1 MTSPRFLV
9 GIDLGTT
16 NTVVAFCEITD
27 NLEQSNVTLFDI
39 DQLIGPG
46 EVVRKPLLPSFRYH
60 PADGQI
66 SPSDLILP
74 WESVR
79 TEGDIDNVIVGEWAR
94 ELGAKVE
101 GRQVSSA
108 KSWLSHQAVDRRS
121 EILPWAGAADVEK
134 VSPVTASA
142 SYLNHIRQSWN
153 YRHPSNKLE
162 DQDVVVTVP
171 ASFDET
177 ARKLTLEAAEQAG
190 LGKIVLLE
198 EPQAV
203 CYDWYARHQHTASE
217 ELKTLPLILVCD
229 VGGGTTDLSLIEAK
243 FDSDEL
249 ALDRIGVGEHLM
261 LGGDNLDLAL
271 AHLAEQRFS
280 QSKKLNAANLT
291 KLIQQ
296 TRKAKENLLSANAPD
311 EVKITMLGSGSKL
324 LGGTKSVQLSKQEV
338 HQIALDGFFPLSGFE
353 EVPDK
358 RRSAVVEFG
367 LPYVADPAVSKHI
380 AEFLTQHQQVSYAA
394 LNRANKL
401 NLESNQ
407 DLESNQNLES
417 NQYLENGE
425 GTEKPAIPVGLL
437 LNGGVFNSEL
447 VTERITQLL
456 ENWKGT
462 PITVLDNPHPD
473 WSVALGAVAFGK
485 ARRGAQLKIGGGA
498 ARSYFLHLPEKNK
511 MGKALCLLAKG
522 TEEGHEIRL
531 SGRRF
536 SLTLGEPVK
545 FNLLTSTHDSF
556 GNTNSGSNASIQ
568 NGMMVDVDPDIFA
581 PLPPYISTLESE
593 GATLQANQ
601 KERVEVQLACQL
613 TEVGTLKMECVSTED
628 DSTENDSKRW
638 KLEFEVRNQQAD
650 DQENSSFHPNLE
662 ECKTLISRIYS
673 GNKKSAEGKEIKTL
687 PKDLERKLGKREEWD
702 FATLRQLFDAFSQGR
717 KRRRRSEQHEK
728 NWLRLA
734 GFSMRPGFGDPTDSW
749 RIEQIWSLYQQSIQF
764 KNHQGWTDWWVFWR
778 RVAGGLSQ
786 EQQETILADIAKY
799 LHPGAMKNPQSAK
812 AAQDMGYESM
822 VRLSASLENLDVE
835 DKVLLATWYL
845 SKAMNHNQF
854 EQAHWWAL
862 GRLASR
868 TPLYGSQ
875 HNAIPREQIEQWLPK
890 LLELNWQKEQM
901 IAFAVVMMCRKTGD
915 RLFDVSDDYREQVR
929 SKLKQSKVPES
940 WISLVEEVKEL
951 SESESKRVFGD
962 ALPSGLTL
970 ISS

>member
-1 MTSPRFLV
+1 MASPRFLV

-16 NTVVAFCEITD
+16 NTVVAYCEITD
-27 NLEQSNVTLFDI
+27 NLEQSEVSLFDI

-60 PADGQI
+60 PAVGQI
-66 SPSDLILP
+66 SPSDLTLP
-74 WESVR
+74 WENQPVS
-79 TEGDIDNVIVGEWAR
+79 GDISNVIVGEWAR

-108 KSWLSHQAVDRRS
+108 KSWLSHQAADRS
-121 EILPWAGAADVEK
+121 SDILPWAGAQDVDK
-134 VSPVTASA
+134 VSPVIASA
-142 SYLNHIRQSWN
+142 SYLNHIRQAWN

-177 ARKLTLEAAEQAG
+177 ARKLTLEAAQLAG
-190 LGKIVLLE
+190 LKKIVLLE

-203 CYDWYARHQHTASE
+203 CYDWYARHQQTAAD
-217 ELKTLPLILVCD
+217 ELKELPLILVCD
-229 VGGGTTDLSLIEAK
+229 VGGGTTDLSLIEAS
-243 FDSDEL
+243 FSSQNEL

-271 AHLAEQRFS
+271 AHLAESRFN
-280 QSKKLNAANLT
+280 QSKKLTAASLT

-296 TRKAKENLLSANAPD
+296 TRKAKENLLSASAPE

-324 LGGTKSVQLSKQEV
+324 LGGTKSIGLSKQEV
-338 HQIALDGFFPLSGFE
+338 HQIALDGFFPLSDFS

-367 LPYVADPAVSKHI
+367 LPYVADPAVSKHV
-380 AEFLTQHQQVSYAA
+380 AEFLTTHQQVSRAA
-394 LNRANKL
+394 LGIDDDK
-401 NLESNQ
+401 
-407 DLESNQNLES
+407 QN
-417 NQYLENGE
+417 
-425 GTEKPAIPVGLL
+425 AIPVGLL

-447 VTERITQLL
+447 VTERVTTLL
-456 ENWKGT
+456 SDWRGA
-462 PITVLDNPHPD
+462 PVTVLDNPHPD

-498 ARSYFLHLPEKNK
+498 ARSYFLHLQEKNK

-536 SLTLGEPVK
+536 SLTLGEPVR
-545 FNLLTSTHDSF
+545 FNLLTSTHDTLTN
-556 GNTNSGSNASIQ
+556 NTAIQ
-568 NGMMVDVDPDIFA
+568 NGVMVDVDPDLFA
-581 PLPPYISTLESE
+581 PLPPYITTLEGE
-593 GATLQANQ
+593 GAELQANQ

-613 TEVGTLKMECVSTED
+613 TEVGTLKMECVSAED
-628 DSTENDSKRW
+628 DSKRW
-638 KLEFEVRNQQAD
+638 ELEFEVRNKQAEEG
-650 DQENSSFHPNLE
+650 DQIELHPRLN
-662 ECKTLISRIYS
+662 ECKELIGRIYS
-673 GNKKSAEGKEIKTL
+673 GNKKSADGKEIKTL
-687 PKDLERKLGKREEWD
+687 AKDLEKKLGKRDEWD
-702 FATLRQLFDAFSQGR
+702 FTTLRQLFDAFAQGR
-717 KRRRRSEQHEK
+717 KRRRRSEPHEK

-734 GFSMRPGFGDPTDSW
+734 GFSLRPGFGDATDSW
-749 RIEQIWSLYQQSIQF
+749 RIEQVWGLYQQGIQF

-778 RVAGGLSQ
+778 RIAGGLSQ

-822 VRLSASLENLDVE
+822 VRLSASLEHLEVE
-835 DKVLLATWYL
+835 DKVLLATWFL
-845 SKAMNHNQF
+845 SKAINHNQF
-854 EQAHWWAL
+854 EQAHWWAM

-875 HNAIPREQIEQWLPK
+875 HNVVPREQAEQWLPK
-890 LLELNWQKEQM
+890 LLEQNWQKEPM
-901 IAFAVVMMCRKTGD
+901 IAFAAVMICRKTGD
-915 RLFDVSDDYREQVR
+915 RLFDISDDYREQVLT
-929 SKLKQSKVPES
+929 KLKQSKVPES
-940 WISLVEEVKEL
+940 WVSLVEEVKEL

-970 ISS
+970 VNH

>member
-1 MTSPRFLV
+1 MASPRFLV

-16 NTVVAFCEITD
+16 NTVVAYCEITD
-27 NLEQSNVTLFDI
+27 NLEQSEVSLFDI

-60 PADGQI
+60 PAVGQI
-66 SPSDLILP
+66 SPSDLTLP
-74 WESVR
+74 WENEPVS
-79 TEGDIDNVIVGEWAR
+79 GDISNVIVGEWAR

-108 KSWLSHQAVDRRS
+108 KSWLSHQAVDRS
-121 EILPWAGAADVEK
+121 SDILPWAGAQDVDK
-134 VSPVTASA
+134 VSPVIASA
-142 SYLNHIRQSWN
+142 SYLNHIRQAWN

-177 ARKLTLEAAEQAG
+177 ARKLTLEAAELAG
-190 LGKIVLLE
+190 LKKIVLLE

-203 CYDWYARHQHTASE
+203 CYDWYARHQQTAAD
-217 ELKTLPLILVCD
+217 ELKELPLILVCD
-229 VGGGTTDLSLIEAK
+229 VGGGTTDLSLIEAS
-243 FDSDEL
+243 FSSQDEL

-271 AHLAEQRFS
+271 AHLAESRFN
-280 QSKKLNAANLT
+280 QSKKLTAASLT

-296 TRKAKENLLSANAPD
+296 TRKAKENLLSASAPE

-324 LGGTKSVQLSKQEV
+324 LGGTKSIGLSKQEV
-338 HQIALDGFFPLSGFE
+338 HQIALDGFFPLSDFS

-367 LPYVADPAVSKHI
+367 LPYVADPAVSKHV
-380 AEFLTQHQQVSYAA
+380 AEFLTQHQQVARAA
-394 LNRANKL
+394 LGIEDDK
-401 NLESNQ
+401 
-407 DLESNQNLES
+407 QN
-417 NQYLENGE
+417 
-425 GTEKPAIPVGLL
+425 AIPVGLL

-447 VTERITQLL
+447 VTERVTTLL
-456 ENWKGT
+456 SDWRGA
-462 PITVLDNPHPD
+462 PVTVLDNPHPD

-498 ARSYFLHLPEKNK
+498 ARSYFLHLQEKNK

-536 SLTLGEPVK
+536 SLTLGEPVR
-545 FNLLTSTHDSF
+545 FNLLTSTHDTLTN
-556 GNTNSGSNASIQ
+556 NTAIQ
-568 NGMMVDVDPDIFA
+568 NGVMVDVDPDLFA
-581 PLPPYISTLESE
+581 PLPPYITTLEGE
-593 GATLQANQ
+593 GAELQANQ

-613 TEVGTLKMECVSTED
+613 TEVGTLKMECVSAED
-628 DSTENDSKRW
+628 DSKRW
-638 KLEFEVRNQQAD
+638 ELEFEVRNKQTD
-650 DQENSSFHPNLE
+650 DSEQVKLHPKLN
-662 ECKTLISRIYS
+662 ECKELIARLYS
-673 GNKKSAEGKEIKTL
+673 GNKKSAESKEIKTL
-687 PKDLERKLGKREEWD
+687 AKDLEKKLGKRDEWD
-702 FATLRQLFDAFSQGR
+702 FTTLRQLFDTFAQGR

-734 GFSMRPGFGDPTDSW
+734 GFALRPGFGDPTDSW
-749 RIEQIWSLYQQSIQF
+749 RIEQVWGLYQQNIQF

-778 RVAGGLSQ
+778 RIAGGLSQ

-822 VRLSASLENLDVE
+822 VRLSASLEHLEVE
-835 DKVLLATWYL
+835 DKVLLATWFL
-845 SKAMNHNQF
+845 SKAINHNQF
-854 EQAHWWAL
+854 EQAHWWAM

-875 HNAIPREQIEQWLPK
+875 HNVIPREQAEQWLPK
-890 LLELNWQKEQM
+890 LLEQNWQKEPM
-901 IAFAVVMMCRKTGD
+901 IAFAAVMICRKTGD
-915 RLFDVSDDYREQVR
+915 RLFDISDDYREQVLT
-929 SKLKQSKVPES
+929 KLKQSKVPES
-940 WISLVEEVKEL
+940 WVSLVEEVKEL
-951 SESESKRVFGD
+951 SESESKRIFGD

-970 ISS
+970 VNN

>member
-1 MTSPRFLV
+1 MASPRFLV

-16 NTVVAFCEITD
+16 NTVVAYCEITD
-27 NLEQSNVTLFDI
+27 NLEQSEVSLFDI

-60 PADGQI
+60 PAVGQI
-66 SPSDLILP
+66 SPSDLTLP
-74 WESVR
+74 WENEPVS
-79 TEGDIDNVIVGEWAR
+79 GDISNVIVGEWAR

-108 KSWLSHQAVDRRS
+108 KSWLSHQAVDRS
-121 EILPWAGAADVEK
+121 SDILPWAGAQDVDK
-134 VSPVTASA
+134 VSPVIASA
-142 SYLNHIRQSWN
+142 SYLNHIRQAWN

-177 ARKLTLEAAEQAG
+177 ARKLTLEAAQLAG
-190 LGKIVLLE
+190 LKKIVLLE

-203 CYDWYARHQHTASE
+203 CYDWYARHQQTAAD
-217 ELKTLPLILVCD
+217 ELKELPLILVCD
-229 VGGGTTDLSLIEAK
+229 VGGGTTDLSLIEAS
-243 FDSDEL
+243 FSSQDEL

-271 AHLAEQRFS
+271 AHLAESRFS
-280 QSKKLNAANLT
+280 QNKKLTAASLT

-296 TRKAKENLLSANAPD
+296 TRKAKENLLSTSAPN

-324 LGGTKSVQLSKQEV
+324 LGGTKSIALSKQEV
-338 HQIALDGFFPLSGFE
+338 HQIALDGFFPLSDFS

-367 LPYVADPAVSKHI
+367 LPYVADPAVSKHV
-380 AEFLTQHQQVSYAA
+380 AEFLTQHQQVSRAA
-394 LNRANKL
+394 LGIEDDK
-401 NLESNQ
+401 
-407 DLESNQNLES
+407 QN
-417 NQYLENGE
+417 
-425 GTEKPAIPVGLL
+425 AIPVGLL
-437 LNGGVFNSEL
+437 LNGGVFNSAL
-447 VTERITQLL
+447 VTERVTTLL
-456 ENWKGT
+456 SDWRGA
-462 PITVLDNPHPD
+462 PVTVLDNPHPD

-498 ARSYFLHLPEKNK
+498 ARSYFLHLQEKNK

-536 SLTLGEPVK
+536 SLTLGEPVR
-545 FNLLTSTHDSF
+545 FNLLTSTHDTLTN
-556 GNTNSGSNASIQ
+556 NTAIQ
-568 NGMMVDVDPDIFA
+568 NGVMVDVDPDLFA
-581 PLPPYISTLESE
+581 PLPPYITTLEGE
-593 GATLQANQ
+593 GAELQANQ

-613 TEVGTLKMECVSTED
+613 TEVGTLKMECVSAED
-628 DSTENDSKRW
+628 DSKRW
-638 KLEFEVRNQQAD
+638 ELEFEVRNKQTD
-650 DQENSSFHPNLE
+650 DSEQVKLHPKLN
-662 ECKTLISRIYS
+662 ECKELIARLYS
-673 GNKKSAEGKEIKTL
+673 GNKKSAESKEIKTL
-687 PKDLERKLGKREEWD
+687 AKDLEKKLGKRDEWD
-702 FATLRQLFDAFSQGR
+702 FTTLRQLFDTFAQGR

-734 GFSMRPGFGDPTDSW
+734 GFALRPGFGDPTDSW
-749 RIEQIWSLYQQSIQF
+749 RIEQVWGLYQQNIQF

-778 RVAGGLSQ
+778 RIAGGLSQ

-799 LHPGAMKNPQSAK
+799 LHPGAMKNPQLAK

-822 VRLSASLENLDVE
+822 VRLSASLEHLEVE
-835 DKVLLATWYL
+835 DKVLLATWFL
-845 SKAMNHNQF
+845 SKAINHNQF
-854 EQAHWWAL
+854 EQAHWWAM

-875 HNAIPREQIEQWLPK
+875 HNVIPREQAEQWLPK
-890 LLELNWQKEQM
+890 LLEQNWQKEPM
-901 IAFAVVMMCRKTGD
+901 IAFAAVMICRKTGD
-915 RLFDVSDDYREQVR
+915 RLFDISDDYREQVLT
-929 SKLKQSKVPES
+929 KLKQSKVPES
-940 WISLVEEVKEL
+940 WVSLVEEVKEL
-951 SESESKRVFGD
+951 SESESKRIFGD

-970 ISS
+970 VNN

>member
-1 MTSPRFLV
+1 MASPRFLV

-16 NTVVAFCEITD
+16 NTVVAYCEITD
-27 NLEQSNVTLFDI
+27 NLEQSEVSLFDI

-60 PADGQI
+60 PAVGQI
-66 SPSDLILP
+66 SPSDLTLP
-74 WESVR
+74 WDNEPVA
-79 TEGDIDNVIVGEWAR
+79 GDINNVIVGEWAR

-108 KSWLSHQAVDRRS
+108 KSWLSHQAVDRNS
-121 EILPWAGAADVEK
+121 DILPWAGAQDVDK
-134 VSPVTASA
+134 VSPVIASA

-177 ARKLTLEAAEQAG
+177 ARKLTLEAAELAG
-190 LGKIVLLE
+190 LKKIVLLE

-203 CYDWYARHQHTASE
+203 CYDWYARHQQTAAD
-217 ELKTLPLILVCD
+217 ELKDLPLILVCD

-243 FDSDEL
+243 FTNSDL

-271 AHLAEQRFS
+271 AHLAESRFS
-280 QSKKLNAANLT
+280 QNKKLTAASLT

-296 TRKAKENLLSANAPD
+296 TRKAKENLLSASAPD

-324 LGGTKSVQLSKQEV
+324 LGGTKSIALSKQEV
-338 HQIALDGFFPLSGFE
+338 HQIALDGFFPLSDFS

-367 LPYVADPAVSKHI
+367 LPYVADPAVSKHV
-380 AEFLTQHQQVSYAA
+380 AEFLTQHQQVARAA
-394 LNRANKL
+394 LGIEDDK
-401 NLESNQ
+401 
-407 DLESNQNLES
+407 QN
-417 NQYLENGE
+417 
-425 GTEKPAIPVGLL
+425 AIPVGLL
-437 LNGGVFNSEL
+437 LNGGVFNSDL
-447 VTERITQLL
+447 VTERVTTLL
-456 ENWKGT
+456 SDWRGA
-462 PITVLDNPHPD
+462 PVTVLDNPHPD

-498 ARSYFLHLPEKNK
+498 ARSYFLHLQEKNK

-536 SLTLGEPVK
+536 SLTLGEPVR
-545 FNLLTSTHDSF
+545 FNLLTSTHDTLTN
-556 GNTNSGSNASIQ
+556 NTAIQ
-568 NGMMVDVDPDIFA
+568 NGVMVDVDPDLFA
-581 PLPPYISTLESE
+581 PLPPYITTLEGE
-593 GATLQANQ
+593 GAELQANQ

-613 TEVGTLKMECVSTED
+613 TEVGTLKMECVSAED
-628 DSTENDSKRW
+628 DSKRW
-638 KLEFEVRNQQAD
+638 ELEFEVRNKQTD
-650 DQENSSFHPNLE
+650 DSEQVKLHPKLN
-662 ECKTLISRIYS
+662 ECKELIARLYS

-687 PKDLERKLGKREEWD
+687 AKDLEKKLGKRDEWD
-702 FATLRQLFDAFSQGR
+702 FTTLRQLFDTFAQGR

-734 GFSMRPGFGDPTDSW
+734 GFALRPGFGDPTDSW
-749 RIEQIWSLYQQSIQF
+749 RIEQVWGLYQQNIQF

-778 RVAGGLSQ
+778 RIAGGLSQ

-812 AAQDMGYESM
+812 AAQEMGYESM
-822 VRLSASLENLDVE
+822 VRLSASLEHLEVE
-835 DKVLLATWYL
+835 DKVLLATWFL
-845 SKAMNHNQF
+845 SKAINQNQF
-854 EQAHWWAL
+854 EQAHWWAM

-875 HNAIPREQIEQWLPK
+875 HNVIPREQAEQWLPK
-890 LLELNWQKEQM
+890 LLEQNWLKEPM
-901 IAFAVVMMCRKTGD
+901 IAFAAVMICRKTGD
-915 RLFDVSDDYREQVR
+915 RLFDISDDYREQVLT
-929 SKLKQSKVPES
+929 KLKQSKVPES
-940 WISLVEEVKEL
+940 WVSLVEEVKEL

-970 ISS
+970 VHH

>member
-1 MTSPRFLV
+1 MASPRFLV

-16 NTVVAFCEITD
+16 NTVVAYCEITD
-27 NLEQSNVTLFDI
+27 NLEQSEVSLFDI

-60 PADGQI
+60 PAVGQI
-66 SPSDLILP
+66 SPSDLTLP
-74 WESVR
+74 WDNEPVA
-79 TEGDIDNVIVGEWAR
+79 GDINNVIVGEWAR

-108 KSWLSHQAVDRRS
+108 KSWLSHQAVDRNS
-121 EILPWAGAADVEK
+121 DILPWAGAQDVDK
-134 VSPVTASA
+134 VSPVIASA
-142 SYLNHIRQSWN
+142 SYLNHIRQAWN

-177 ARKLTLEAAEQAG
+177 ARKLTLEAAELAG
-190 LGKIVLLE
+190 LKKIVLLE

-203 CYDWYARHQHTASE
+203 CYDWYARHQQTAAD
-217 ELKTLPLILVCD
+217 ELKDLPLILVCD

-243 FDSDEL
+243 FTHDDL

-271 AHLAEQRFS
+271 AHLAESRFS
-280 QSKKLNAANLT
+280 QNKKLTAASLT

-296 TRKAKENLLSANAPD
+296 TRKAKENLLSANAP
-311 EVKITMLGSGSKL
+311 EEIKITMLGSGSKL
-324 LGGTKSVQLSKQEV
+324 LGGTKSIALSKQEV
-338 HQIALDGFFPLSGFE
+338 HQIALDGFFPLSDFS

-367 LPYVADPAVSKHI
+367 LPYVADPAVSKHV
-380 AEFLTQHQQVSYAA
+380 AEFLTQHQQVSRAA
-394 LNRANKL
+394 LGIEDDK
-401 NLESNQ
+401 
-407 DLESNQNLES
+407 QN
-417 NQYLENGE
+417 
-425 GTEKPAIPVGLL
+425 AIPVGLL
-437 LNGGVFNSEL
+437 LNGGVFNSDL
-447 VTERITQLL
+447 VTERVTTLL
-456 ENWKGT
+456 SDWRGA
-462 PITVLDNPHPD
+462 PVTVLDNPHPD

-498 ARSYFLHLPEKNK
+498 ARSYFLHLQEKNK

-536 SLTLGEPVK
+536 SLTLGEPVR
-545 FNLLTSTHDSF
+545 FNLLTSTHDTLTN
-556 GNTNSGSNASIQ
+556 NTAIQ
-568 NGMMVDVDPDIFA
+568 NGVMVDVDPDLFA
-581 PLPPYISTLESE
+581 PLPPYITTLEGE
-593 GATLQANQ
+593 GAELQANQ

-613 TEVGTLKMECVSTED
+613 TEVGTLKMECVSAED
-628 DSTENDSKRW
+628 DKKRW
-638 KLEFEVRNQQAD
+638 ELEFEVRNKQAD
-650 DQENSSFHPNLE
+650 DGEEIQLHPRLN
-662 ECKTLISRIYS
+662 ECKELIARLYS

-687 PKDLERKLGKREEWD
+687 AKDLEKKLGKRDEWD
-702 FATLRQLFDAFSQGR
+702 FTTLRQLFDTFAQGR

-734 GFSMRPGFGDPTDSW
+734 GFALRPGFGDPTDSW
-749 RIEQIWSLYQQSIQF
+749 RIEQVWGLYQQNIQF

-778 RVAGGLSQ
+778 RIAGGLSQ

-812 AAQDMGYESM
+812 AAQEMGYESM
-822 VRLSASLENLDVE
+822 VRLSASLEHLEVE
-835 DKVLLATWYL
+835 DKVLLATWFL
-845 SKAMNHNQF
+845 SKAINQNQF
-854 EQAHWWAL
+854 EQAHWWAM

-875 HNAIPREQIEQWLPK
+875 HNVIPREQAEQWLPK
-890 LLELNWQKEQM
+890 LLEQNWLKEPM
-901 IAFAVVMMCRKTGD
+901 IAFAAVMICRKTGD
-915 RLFDVSDDYREQVR
+915 RLFDISDDYREQVLT
-929 SKLKQSKVPES
+929 KLKQSKVPES
-940 WISLVEEVKEL
+940 WVSLVEEVKEL

-970 ISS
+970 VHH

>member
-1 MTSPRFLV
+1 MASPRFLV

-16 NTVVAFCEITD
+16 NTVVAYCEITD
-27 NLEQSNVTLFDI
+27 NLEQSEVSLFDI

-60 PADGQI
+60 PAVGQI
-66 SPSDLILP
+66 SPSDLTLP
-74 WESVR
+74 WENEPVS
-79 TEGDIDNVIVGEWAR
+79 GDISNVIVGEWAR

-108 KSWLSHQAVDRRS
+108 KSWLSHQAVDRS
-121 EILPWAGAADVEK
+121 SDILPWAGAQDVDK
-134 VSPVTASA
+134 VSPVIASA
-142 SYLNHIRQSWN
+142 SYLNHIRQAWN

-177 ARKLTLEAAEQAG
+177 ARKLTLEAAELAG
-190 LGKIVLLE
+190 LKKIVLLE

-203 CYDWYARHQHTASE
+203 CYDWYARHQQTAAD
-217 ELKTLPLILVCD
+217 ELKELPLILVCD
-229 VGGGTTDLSLIEAK
+229 VGGGTTDLSLIEAS
-243 FDSDEL
+243 FSSQDEL

-271 AHLAEQRFS
+271 AHLAESRFN
-280 QSKKLNAANLT
+280 QSKKLTAASLT

-296 TRKAKENLLSANAPD
+296 TRKAKENLLSASAPE

-324 LGGTKSVQLSKQEV
+324 LGGTKSIGLSKQEV
-338 HQIALDGFFPLSGFE
+338 HQIALDGFFPLSDFSE
-353 EVPDK
+353 IPDK

-367 LPYVADPAVSKHI
+367 LPYVADPAVSKHV
-380 AEFLTQHQQVSYAA
+380 AEFLTTHQQVSRAA
-394 LNRANKL
+394 LGIEDDK
-401 NLESNQ
+401 
-407 DLESNQNLES
+407 QN
-417 NQYLENGE
+417 
-425 GTEKPAIPVGLL
+425 AIPVGLL
-437 LNGGVFNSEL
+437 LNGGVFNSGL
-447 VTERITQLL
+447 VTERVTTLL
-456 ENWKGT
+456 SDWRGA
-462 PITVLDNPHPD
+462 PVTVLDNPHPD

-498 ARSYFLHLPEKNK
+498 ARSYFLHLQEKNK

-536 SLTLGEPVK
+536 SLTLGEPVR
-545 FNLLTSTHDSF
+545 FNLLTSTHDTLTN
-556 GNTNSGSNASIQ
+556 NTAIQ
-568 NGMMVDVDPDIFA
+568 NGVMVDVDPDLFA
-581 PLPPYISTLESE
+581 PLPPYITTLEGE
-593 GATLQANQ
+593 GAELQANQ

-613 TEVGTLKMECVSTED
+613 TEVGTLKMECVSAED
-628 DSTENDSKRW
+628 DSKRW
-638 KLEFEVRNQQAD
+638 ELEFEVRNKQTD
-650 DQENSSFHPNLE
+650 DSEQVKLHPKLN
-662 ECKTLISRIYS
+662 ECKELIARLYS

-687 PKDLERKLGKREEWD
+687 AKDLEKKLGKRDAWD
-702 FATLRQLFDAFSQGR
+702 FTTLRQLFDTFAQGR

-734 GFSMRPGFGDPTDSW
+734 GFALRPGFGDPTDSW
-749 RIEQIWSLYQQSIQF
+749 RIEQVWGLYQQNIQF

-778 RVAGGLSQ
+778 RIAGGLSQ

-799 LHPGAMKNPQSAK
+799 LHTGAMKNPQSAK

-822 VRLSASLENLDVE
+822 VRLSASLEHLEVE
-835 DKVLLATWYL
+835 DKVLLVTWFL
-845 SKAMNHNQF
+845 SKAINQNQF

-875 HNAIPREQIEQWLPK
+875 HNVIPREQAEQWLPK
-890 LLELNWQKEQM
+890 LLEQNWQKEPM
-901 IAFAVVMMCRKTGD
+901 IAFAAVMICRKTGD
-915 RLFDVSDDYREQVR
+915 RLFDISDDYREQVLA
-929 SKLKQSKVPES
+929 KLKQSKVPES
-940 WISLVEEVKEL
+940 WVSLVEEVKEL
-951 SESESKRVFGD
+951 SESESKRIFGD

-970 ISS
+970 VNN

>member
-1 MTSPRFLV
+1 MASPRFLV

-16 NTVVAFCEITD
+16 NTVVAYCEITD
-27 NLEQSNVTLFDI
+27 NLEQSEVSLFDI

-60 PADGQI
+60 PAVGQI
-66 SPSDLILP
+66 SPSDLTLP
-74 WESVR
+74 WENEPVS
-79 TEGDIDNVIVGEWAR
+79 GDISNVFVGEWAR

-108 KSWLSHQAVDRRS
+108 KSWLSHQAVDRS
-121 EILPWAGAADVEK
+121 SDILPWAGAQDVDK
-134 VSPVTASA
+134 VSPVIASA
-142 SYLNHIRQSWN
+142 SYLNHIRQAWN
-153 YRHPSNKLE
+153 YRHPSNKIE

-177 ARKLTLEAAEQAG
+177 ARKLTLEAAQLAG
-190 LGKIVLLE
+190 LKKIVLLE

-203 CYDWYARHQHTASE
+203 CYDWYARHQQTAAD
-217 ELKTLPLILVCD
+217 ELKELPLILVCD
-229 VGGGTTDLSLIEAK
+229 VGGGTTDLSLIEAS
-243 FDSDEL
+243 FSSQDEL

-271 AHLAEQRFS
+271 AHLAESRFN
-280 QSKKLNAANLT
+280 QSKKLTAASLT

-296 TRKAKENLLSANAPD
+296 TRKAKENLLSASAPE

-324 LGGTKSVQLSKQEV
+324 LGGTKSIGLSKQEV
-338 HQIALDGFFPLSGFE
+338 HQIALDGFFPLSDFS

-367 LPYVADPAVSKHI
+367 LPYVADPAVSKHV
-380 AEFLTQHQQVSYAA
+380 AEFLTQHQQVARAA
-394 LNRANKL
+394 LGIEDDK
-401 NLESNQ
+401 
-407 DLESNQNLES
+407 QN
-417 NQYLENGE
+417 
-425 GTEKPAIPVGLL
+425 AIPVGLL

-447 VTERITQLL
+447 VTERVTTLL
-456 ENWKGT
+456 SDWRGA
-462 PITVLDNPHPD
+462 PVTVLDNPHPD

-498 ARSYFLHLPEKNK
+498 ARSYFLHLQEKNK

-536 SLTLGEPVK
+536 SLTLGEPVR
-545 FNLLTSTHDSF
+545 FNLLTSTHDTLTN
-556 GNTNSGSNASIQ
+556 NTAIQ
-568 NGMMVDVDPDIFA
+568 NGVMVDVDPDLFA
-581 PLPPYISTLESE
+581 PLPPYITTLEGE
-593 GATLQANQ
+593 GAELQANQ

-613 TEVGTLKMECVSTED
+613 TEVGTLKMECVSAED
-628 DSTENDSKRW
+628 DSKRW
-638 KLEFEVRNQQAD
+638 ELEFEVRNKQTD
-650 DQENSSFHPNLE
+650 DSEQVKLHPKLN
-662 ECKTLISRIYS
+662 ECKELIARLYS

-687 PKDLERKLGKREEWD
+687 AKDLEKKLGKRDEWD
-702 FATLRQLFDAFSQGR
+702 FTTLRQLFDTFAQGR

-734 GFSMRPGFGDPTDSW
+734 GFALRPGFGDPTDSW
-749 RIEQIWSLYQQSIQF
+749 RIEQVWGLYQQNIQF

-778 RVAGGLSQ
+778 RIAGGLSQ

-822 VRLSASLENLDVE
+822 VRLAASLEHLEVE
-835 DKVLLATWYL
+835 DKVLLATWFL
-845 SKAMNHNQF
+845 SKAINQNQF

-875 HNAIPREQIEQWLPK
+875 HNVIPREQAEQWLPK
-890 LLELNWQKEQM
+890 LLEQNWQKEPM
-901 IAFAVVMMCRKTGD
+901 IAFAAVMICRKTGD
-915 RLFDVSDDYREQVR
+915 RLFDISDDYREQVLA
-929 SKLKQSKVPES
+929 KLKQSKVPES

-951 SESESKRVFGD
+951 SESESKRIFGD

-970 ISS
+970 VNN

>member
-1 MTSPRFLV
+1 MASPRFLV

-16 NTVVAFCEITD
+16 NTVVAYCEITD
-27 NLEQSNVTLFDI
+27 NLEQSEVSLFDI

-60 PADGQI
+60 PAVGQI
-66 SPSDLILP
+66 SPSDLTLP
-74 WESVR
+74 WENEPVS
-79 TEGDIDNVIVGEWAR
+79 GDISNVIVGEWAR

-108 KSWLSHQAVDRRS
+108 KSWLSHQAVDRS
-121 EILPWAGAADVEK
+121 SDILPWAGAQDVDK
-134 VSPVTASA
+134 VSPVIASA
-142 SYLNHIRQSWN
+142 SYLNHIRQAWN

-177 ARKLTLEAAEQAG
+177 ARKLTLEAAQLAG
-190 LGKIVLLE
+190 LKKIVLLE

-203 CYDWYARHQHTASE
+203 CYDWYARHQQTAAD
-217 ELKTLPLILVCD
+217 ELKELPLILVCD
-229 VGGGTTDLSLIEAK
+229 VGGGTTDLSLIEAS
-243 FDSDEL
+243 FSSQDEL

-271 AHLAEQRFS
+271 AHLAESRFN
-280 QSKKLNAANLT
+280 QSKKLTAASLT

-296 TRKAKENLLSANAPD
+296 TRKAKENLLSASAPE

-324 LGGTKSVQLSKQEV
+324 LGGTKSIGLSKQEV
-338 HQIALDGFFPLSGFE
+338 HQIALDGFFPLSDFS

-367 LPYVADPAVSKHI
+367 LPYVADPAVSKHV
-380 AEFLTQHQQVSYAA
+380 AEFLTQHQQVARAA
-394 LNRANKL
+394 LGIEDDK
-401 NLESNQ
+401 Q
-407 DLESNQNLES
+407 H
-417 NQYLENGE
+417 
-425 GTEKPAIPVGLL
+425 AIPVGLL

-447 VTERITQLL
+447 VTERVTTLL
-456 ENWKGT
+456 SDWRGA
-462 PITVLDNPHPD
+462 PVTVLDNPHPD

-498 ARSYFLHLPEKNK
+498 ARSYFLHLQEKNK

-536 SLTLGEPVK
+536 SLTLGEPVR
-545 FNLLTSTHDSF
+545 FNLLTSTHDTLTN
-556 GNTNSGSNASIQ
+556 NTAIQ
-568 NGMMVDVDPDIFA
+568 NGVMVDVDPDLFA
-581 PLPPYISTLESE
+581 PLPPYITTLEGE
-593 GATLQANQ
+593 GAELQANQ

-613 TEVGTLKMECVSTED
+613 TEVGTLKMECVSAED
-628 DSTENDSKRW
+628 DSKRW
-638 KLEFEVRNQQAD
+638 ELEFEVRNKQTD
-650 DQENSSFHPNLE
+650 DSEQVKLHPKLN
-662 ECKTLISRIYS
+662 ECKELIARLYS
-673 GNKKSAEGKEIKTL
+673 GNKKSAESKEIKTL
-687 PKDLERKLGKREEWD
+687 AKDLEKKLGKRDEWD
-702 FATLRQLFDAFSQGR
+702 FTTLRQLFDTFAQGR

-734 GFSMRPGFGDPTDSW
+734 GFALRPGFGDPTDSW
-749 RIEQIWSLYQQSIQF
+749 RIEQVWGLYQQNIQF

-778 RVAGGLSQ
+778 RIAGGLSQ

-822 VRLSASLENLDVE
+822 VRLSASLEHLEVE
-835 DKVLLATWYL
+835 DKVLLATWFL
-845 SKAMNHNQF
+845 SKAINHNQF
-854 EQAHWWAL
+854 EQAHWWAM

-875 HNAIPREQIEQWLPK
+875 HNVVPREQAEQWLPK
-890 LLELNWQKEQM
+890 LLEQNWQKEPM
-901 IAFAVVMMCRKTGD
+901 IAFAAVMICRKTGD
-915 RLFDVSDDYREQVR
+915 RLFDISDDYREQVLT
-929 SKLKQSKVPES
+929 KLKQSKVPES
-940 WISLVEEVKEL
+940 WVSLVEEVKEL
-951 SESESKRVFGD
+951 SESESKRIFGD

-970 ISS
+970 VNN

>member
-1 MTSPRFLV
+1 MASPRFLV

-16 NTVVAFCEITD
+16 NTVVAYCEITD
-27 NLEQSNVTLFDI
+27 NLEQSEVSLFDI

-60 PADGQI
+60 PAIGQI
-66 SPSDLILP
+66 SPSDLTLP
-74 WESVR
+74 WENEPVS
-79 TEGDIDNVIVGEWAR
+79 GDISNVIVGEWAR

-108 KSWLSHQAVDRRS
+108 KSWLSHQAVDRS
-121 EILPWAGAADVEK
+121 SDILPWAGAQDVDK
-134 VSPVTASA
+134 VSPVIASA
-142 SYLNHIRQSWN
+142 SYLNHIRQAWN

-177 ARKLTLEAAEQAG
+177 ARKLTLEAAELAG
-190 LGKIVLLE
+190 LKKIVLLE

-203 CYDWYARHQHTASE
+203 CYDWYARHQQTAAD
-217 ELKTLPLILVCD
+217 ELKELPLILVCD
-229 VGGGTTDLSLIEAK
+229 VGGGTTDLSLIEAS
-243 FDSDEL
+243 FSSQNEL

-271 AHLAEQRFS
+271 AHLAESRFN
-280 QSKKLNAANLT
+280 QSKKLTAASLT

-296 TRKAKENLLSANAPD
+296 TRKAKENLLSASAPE

-324 LGGTKSVQLSKQEV
+324 LGGTKSIGLSKQEV
-338 HQIALDGFFPLSGFE
+338 HQIALDGFFPLSDFS

-367 LPYVADPAVSKHI
+367 LPYVADPAVSKHV
-380 AEFLTQHQQVSYAA
+380 AEFLTQHQQVSRAA
-394 LNRANKL
+394 LGIEDDK
-401 NLESNQ
+401 
-407 DLESNQNLES
+407 QN
-417 NQYLENGE
+417 
-425 GTEKPAIPVGLL
+425 AIPVGLL

-447 VTERITQLL
+447 VTERVTTLL
-456 ENWKGT
+456 SDWRGA
-462 PITVLDNPHPD
+462 PVTVLDNPHPD

-498 ARSYFLHLPEKNK
+498 ARSYFLHLQEKNK

-536 SLTLGEPVK
+536 SLTLGEPVR
-545 FNLLTSTHDSF
+545 FNLLTSTHDTLTN
-556 GNTNSGSNASIQ
+556 NTAIQ
-568 NGMMVDVDPDIFA
+568 NGVMVDVDPDLFG
-581 PLPPYISTLESE
+581 PLPPYITTLEGE
-593 GATLQANQ
+593 GAELQANQ

-613 TEVGTLKMECVSTED
+613 TEVGTLKMECVSAED
-628 DSTENDSKRW
+628 DSKRW
-638 KLEFEVRNQQAD
+638 ELEFEVRNKQTD
-650 DQENSSFHPNLE
+650 DSEQVKLHPKLN
-662 ECKTLISRIYS
+662 ECKELIARLYS
-673 GNKKSAEGKEIKTL
+673 GNKKSAESKEIKTL
-687 PKDLERKLGKREEWD
+687 AKDLEKKLGKRDEWD
-702 FATLRQLFDAFSQGR
+702 FTTLRQLFDTFAQGR

-734 GFSMRPGFGDPTDSW
+734 GFALRPGFGDPTDSW
-749 RIEQIWSLYQQSIQF
+749 RIEQVWGLYQQNIQF

-778 RVAGGLSQ
+778 RIAGGLSQ

-822 VRLSASLENLDVE
+822 VRLAASLEHLEVE
-835 DKVLLATWYL
+835 DKVLLATWFL
-845 SKAMNHNQF
+845 SKAINHNQF
-854 EQAHWWAL
+854 EQAHWWAM

-875 HNAIPREQIEQWLPK
+875 HNVVPREQAEQWLPK
-890 LLELNWQKEQM
+890 LLEQNWQKEPM
-901 IAFAVVMMCRKTGD
+901 IAFAAVMICRKTGD
-915 RLFDVSDDYREQVR
+915 RLFDISDDYREQVLA
-929 SKLKQSKVPES
+929 KLKQSKVPES
-940 WISLVEEVKEL
+940 WVSLVEEVKEL
-951 SESESKRVFGD
+951 SESESKRIFGD

-970 ISS
+970 VNN

>member
-1 MTSPRFLV
+1 MASPRFLV

-16 NTVVAFCEITD
+16 NTVVAYCEITD
-27 NLEQSNVTLFDI
+27 NLEQSEVSLFDI

-60 PADGQI
+60 PAVGQI
-66 SPSDLILP
+66 SPSDLTLP
-74 WESVR
+74 WENEPVS
-79 TEGDIDNVIVGEWAR
+79 GDISNVIVGEWAR

-108 KSWLSHQAVDRRS
+108 KSWLSHQAVDRS
-121 EILPWAGAADVEK
+121 SDILPWAGAQDVDK
-134 VSPVTASA
+134 VSPVIASA
-142 SYLNHIRQSWN
+142 SYLNHIRQAWN

-177 ARKLTLEAAEQAG
+177 ARKLTLEAAQLAG
-190 LGKIVLLE
+190 LKKIVLLE

-203 CYDWYARHQHTASE
+203 CYDWYARHQQTAAD
-217 ELKTLPLILVCD
+217 ELKELPLILVCD
-229 VGGGTTDLSLIEAK
+229 VGGGTTDLSLIEAS
-243 FDSDEL
+243 FSSRDEL

-271 AHLAEQRFS
+271 AHLAESRFN
-280 QSKKLNAANLT
+280 QSKKLTAASLT

-296 TRKAKENLLSANAPD
+296 TRKAKENLLSARAPE

-324 LGGTKSVQLSKQEV
+324 LGGTKSIGLSKQEV
-338 HQIALDGFFPLSGFE
+338 HQIALDGFFPLSDFS

-367 LPYVADPAVSKHI
+367 LPYVADPAVSKHV
-380 AEFLTQHQQVSYAA
+380 AEFLTQHQQVARAA
-394 LNRANKL
+394 LGIEDDK
-401 NLESNQ
+401 
-407 DLESNQNLES
+407 QN
-417 NQYLENGE
+417 
-425 GTEKPAIPVGLL
+425 AIPVGLL

-447 VTERITQLL
+447 VTERVTTLL
-456 ENWKGT
+456 SDWRGA
-462 PITVLDNPHPD
+462 PVTVLDNPHPD

-498 ARSYFLHLPEKNK
+498 ARSYFLHLQEKNK

-536 SLTLGEPVK
+536 SLTLGEPVR
-545 FNLLTSTHDSF
+545 FNLLTSTHDTLTN
-556 GNTNSGSNASIQ
+556 NTAIQ
-568 NGMMVDVDPDIFA
+568 NGVMVDVDPDLFA
-581 PLPPYISTLESE
+581 PLPPYITTLEGE
-593 GATLQANQ
+593 GAELQANQ

-613 TEVGTLKMECVSTED
+613 TEVGTLKMECVSAED
-628 DSTENDSKRW
+628 DSKRW
-638 KLEFEVRNQQAD
+638 ELEFEVRNKQTD
-650 DQENSSFHPNLE
+650 DSEQVKLHPKLN
-662 ECKTLISRIYS
+662 ECKELIARLYS
-673 GNKKSAEGKEIKTL
+673 GNKKSAESKEIKTL
-687 PKDLERKLGKREEWD
+687 AKDLEKKLGKRDEWD
-702 FATLRQLFDAFSQGR
+702 FTTLRQLFDTFAQGR

-734 GFSMRPGFGDPTDSW
+734 GFALRPGFGDPTDSW
-749 RIEQIWSLYQQSIQF
+749 RIEQVWGLYQQNIQF

-778 RVAGGLSQ
+778 RIAGGLSQ

-822 VRLSASLENLDVE
+822 VRLSASLEHLEVE
-835 DKVLLATWYL
+835 DKVLLATWFL
-845 SKAMNHNQF
+845 SKAINHNQF
-854 EQAHWWAL
+854 EQAHWWAM

-875 HNAIPREQIEQWLPK
+875 HNVIPREQAEQWLPK
-890 LLELNWQKEQM
+890 LLEQNWQKEPM
-901 IAFAVVMMCRKTGD
+901 IAFAAVMICRKTGD
-915 RLFDVSDDYREQVR
+915 RLFDISDDYREQVLA
-929 SKLKQSKVPES
+929 KLKQSKVPES

-951 SESESKRVFGD
+951 SESESKRIFGD

-970 ISS
+970 VNN

>member
-1 MTSPRFLV
+1 MASPRFLV

-16 NTVVAFCEITD
+16 NTVVAYCEITD
-27 NLEQSNVTLFDI
+27 NLEQSEVSLFDI

-60 PADGQI
+60 PAVGQI
-66 SPSDLILP
+66 SPSDLTLP
-74 WESVR
+74 WDNEPVA
-79 TEGDIDNVIVGEWAR
+79 GDINNLIVGEWAR

-108 KSWLSHQAVDRRS
+108 KSWLSHQAVDRS
-121 EILPWAGAADVEK
+121 SDILPWAGAQDVDK
-134 VSPVTASA
+134 VSPVIASA
-142 SYLNHIRQSWN
+142 SYLNHIRQAWN

-171 ASFDET
+171 ASFDEI
-177 ARKLTLEAAEQAG
+177 ARKLTLEAAELAG
-190 LGKIVLLE
+190 LKKIVLLE

-203 CYDWYARHQHTASE
+203 CYDWYARHQQTAAD
-217 ELKTLPLILVCD
+217 ELKELPLILVCD
-229 VGGGTTDLSLIEAK
+229 VGGGTTDLSLIEAS
-243 FDSDEL
+243 FSSQDEL

-271 AHLAEQRFS
+271 AHLAERRFN
-280 QSKKLNAANLT
+280 QGKKLTAASLT

-296 TRKAKENLLSANAPD
+296 TRKAKENLLSASAPE

-324 LGGTKSVQLSKQEV
+324 LGGTKSIGLSKQEV
-338 HQIALDGFFPLSGFE
+338 HQIALDGFFPLSDFS

-367 LPYVADPAVSKHI
+367 LPYVADPAVSKHV
-380 AEFLTQHQQVSYAA
+380 AEFLTQHQQVARAA
-394 LNRANKL
+394 LGIEDDK
-401 NLESNQ
+401 
-407 DLESNQNLES
+407 QN
-417 NQYLENGE
+417 
-425 GTEKPAIPVGLL
+425 AIPVGLL

-447 VTERITQLL
+447 VTERVTTLL
-456 ENWKGT
+456 SDWRGA
-462 PITVLDNPHPD
+462 PVTVLDNPHPD

-498 ARSYFLHLPEKNK
+498 ARSYFLHLQEKNK

-536 SLTLGEPVK
+536 SLTLGEPVR
-545 FNLLTSTHDSF
+545 FNLLTSTHDTLTN
-556 GNTNSGSNASIQ
+556 NTAIQ
-568 NGMMVDVDPDIFA
+568 NGVMVDVDPDLFA
-581 PLPPYISTLESE
+581 PLPPYITTLEGE
-593 GATLQANQ
+593 GAELQANQ

-613 TEVGTLKMECVSTED
+613 TEVGTLKMECVSAED
-628 DSTENDSKRW
+628 DSKRW
-638 KLEFEVRNQQAD
+638 ELEFEVRNKQTD
-650 DQENSSFHPNLE
+650 DSEQVKLHPKLH
-662 ECKTLISRIYS
+662 ECKELIARLYS
-673 GNKKSAEGKEIKTL
+673 GNKKSAESKEIKTL
-687 PKDLERKLGKREEWD
+687 AKDLEKKLGKRDEWD
-702 FATLRQLFDAFSQGR
+702 FTTLRQLFDTFAQGR

-734 GFSMRPGFGDPTDSW
+734 GFALRPGFGDPTDSW
-749 RIEQIWSLYQQSIQF
+749 RIEQVWGLYQQNIQF

-778 RVAGGLSQ
+778 RIAGGLSQ

-822 VRLSASLENLDVE
+822 VRLSASLEHLEVE
-835 DKVLLATWYL
+835 DKVLLATWFL
-845 SKAMNHNQF
+845 SKAINHNQF
-854 EQAHWWAL
+854 EQAHWWAM

-875 HNAIPREQIEQWLPK
+875 HNVVPREQAEQWLPK
-890 LLELNWQKEQM
+890 LLEQNWQKEPM
-901 IAFAVVMMCRKTGD
+901 IAFAAVMICRKTGD
-915 RLFDVSDDYREQVR
+915 RLFDISDDYREQVLA
-929 SKLKQSKVPES
+929 KLKQSKVPES
-940 WISLVEEVKEL
+940 WVSLVEEVKEL
-951 SESESKRVFGD
+951 SESESKRIFGD

-970 ISS
+970 VNN

>member
-1 MTSPRFLV
+1 MASPRFLV

-16 NTVVAFCEITD
+16 NTVVAYCEITD
-27 NLEQSNVTLFDI
+27 NLEQSEVSLFDI

-60 PADGQI
+60 PAVGQI
-66 SPSDLILP
+66 SPSDLTLP
-74 WESVR
+74 WDNEPVAD
-79 TEGDIDNVIVGEWAR
+79 DINNVIVGEWAR

-108 KSWLSHQAVDRRS
+108 KSWLSHQAVDRNS
-121 EILPWAGAADVEK
+121 DILPWAGAQDVDK
-134 VSPVTASA
+134 VSPVIASA
-142 SYLNHIRQSWN
+142 SYLNHIRQAWN

-177 ARKLTLEAAEQAG
+177 ARKLTLEAAELAG
-190 LGKIVLLE
+190 LKKIVLLE

-203 CYDWYARHQHTASE
+203 CYDWYARHQQTAAD
-217 ELKTLPLILVCD
+217 ELKDLPLILVCD

-243 FDSDEL
+243 FTNSDL

-271 AHLAEQRFS
+271 AHLAESRFS
-280 QSKKLNAANLT
+280 QNKKLTAASLT

-296 TRKAKENLLSANAPD
+296 TRKAKENLLSTSAPD

-324 LGGTKSVQLSKQEV
+324 LGGTKSIALSKQEV
-338 HQIALDGFFPLSGFE
+338 HQIALDGFFPLSDFS

-367 LPYVADPAVSKHI
+367 LPYVADPAVSKHV
-380 AEFLTQHQQVSYAA
+380 AEFLTQHQQVSRAA
-394 LNRANKL
+394 LGIEDDK
-401 NLESNQ
+401 
-407 DLESNQNLES
+407 QN
-417 NQYLENGE
+417 
-425 GTEKPAIPVGLL
+425 AIPVGLL
-437 LNGGVFNSEL
+437 LNGGVFNSDL
-447 VTERITQLL
+447 VTERVTTLL
-456 ENWKGT
+456 SDWRGA
-462 PITVLDNPHPD
+462 PVTVLDNPHPD

-498 ARSYFLHLPEKNK
+498 ARSYFLHLQEKNK

-536 SLTLGEPVK
+536 SLTLGEPVR
-545 FNLLTSTHDSF
+545 FNLLTSTHDTLTN
-556 GNTNSGSNASIQ
+556 NTAIQ
-568 NGMMVDVDPDIFA
+568 NGVMVDVDPDLFA
-581 PLPPYISTLESE
+581 PLPPYITTLEGE
-593 GATLQANQ
+593 GAELQANQ

-613 TEVGTLKMECVSTED
+613 TEVGTLKMECVSAED
-628 DSTENDSKRW
+628 DSKRW
-638 KLEFEVRNQQAD
+638 ELEFEVRNKQAD
-650 DQENSSFHPNLE
+650 DGEEIQLHPRLN
-662 ECKTLISRIYS
+662 ECKELIARLYS

-687 PKDLERKLGKREEWD
+687 AKDLEKKLGKRDEWD
-702 FATLRQLFDAFSQGR
+702 FTTLRQLFDTFAQGR

-734 GFSMRPGFGDPTDSW
+734 GFALRPGFGDPTDSW
-749 RIEQIWSLYQQSIQF
+749 RIEQVWGLYQQNIQF

-778 RVAGGLSQ
+778 RIAGGLSQ

-812 AAQDMGYESM
+812 AAQEMGYESM
-822 VRLSASLENLDVE
+822 VRLSASLEHLEVE
-835 DKVLLATWYL
+835 DKVLLATWFL
-845 SKAMNHNQF
+845 SKAINQNQF
-854 EQAHWWAL
+854 EQAHWWAM

-875 HNAIPREQIEQWLPK
+875 HNVIPREQAEQWLPK
-890 LLELNWQKEQM
+890 LLEQNWLKEPM
-901 IAFAVVMMCRKTGD
+901 IAFAAVMICRKTGD
-915 RLFDVSDDYREQVR
+915 RLFDISDDYREQVLT
-929 SKLKQSKVPES
+929 KLKQSKVPES
-940 WISLVEEVKEL
+940 WVSLVEEVKEL

-970 ISS
+970 VHH

>member
-1 MTSPRFLV
+1 MASPRFLV

-16 NTVVAFCEITD
+16 NTVVAYCEITD
-27 NLEQSNVTLFDI
+27 NLEQSEVSLFDI

-60 PADGQI
+60 PAVGQI
-66 SPSDLILP
+66 SPSDLTLP
-74 WESVR
+74 WENEPVS
-79 TEGDIDNVIVGEWAR
+79 GDISNVIVGEWAR

-108 KSWLSHQAVDRRS
+108 KSWLSHQAVDRS
-121 EILPWAGAADVEK
+121 SDILPWAGAQDVDK
-134 VSPVTASA
+134 VSPVIASA
-142 SYLNHIRQSWN
+142 SYLNHIRQAWN

-177 ARKLTLEAAEQAG
+177 ARKLTLEAAELAG
-190 LGKIVLLE
+190 LKKIVLLE

-203 CYDWYARHQHTASE
+203 CYDWYARHQQTAAD
-217 ELKTLPLILVCD
+217 ELKELPLILVCD
-229 VGGGTTDLSLIEAK
+229 VGGGTTDLSLIEAS
-243 FDSDEL
+243 FSSQNEL

-271 AHLAEQRFS
+271 AHLAESRLSQNKGE
-280 QSKKLNAANLT
+280 QSKKLTAASLT

-296 TRKAKENLLSANAPD
+296 TRKAKENLLSANAPE

-324 LGGTKSVQLSKQEV
+324 LGGTKSIGLSKQEV
-338 HQIALDGFFPLSGFE
+338 HQIALDGFFPLSDFS

-367 LPYVADPAVSKHI
+367 LPYVADPAVSKHV
-380 AEFLTQHQQVSYAA
+380 AEFLTQHQQVSRAA
-394 LNRANKL
+394 LGIEDDK
-401 NLESNQ
+401 
-407 DLESNQNLES
+407 QN
-417 NQYLENGE
+417 
-425 GTEKPAIPVGLL
+425 AIPVGLL

-447 VTERITQLL
+447 VTERVTTLL
-456 ENWKGT
+456 SDWRGA
-462 PITVLDNPHPD
+462 PVTVLDNPHPD

-498 ARSYFLHLPEKNK
+498 ARSYFLHLQEKNK

-536 SLTLGEPVK
+536 SLTLGEPVR
-545 FNLLTSTHDSF
+545 FNLLTSTHDTLTN
-556 GNTNSGSNASIQ
+556 NTAIQ
-568 NGMMVDVDPDIFA
+568 NGVMVDVDPDLFT
-581 PLPPYISTLESE
+581 PLPPYITTLEGE
-593 GATLQANQ
+593 GAELQANQ

-613 TEVGTLKMECVSTED
+613 TEVGTLKMECVSAED
-628 DSTENDSKRW
+628 DSKRW
-638 KLEFEVRNQQAD
+638 ELEFEVRNKQTD
-650 DQENSSFHPNLE
+650 DSEQVKLHPKLN
-662 ECKTLISRIYS
+662 ECKELIARLYS
-673 GNKKSAEGKEIKTL
+673 GNKKSAESKEIKTL
-687 PKDLERKLGKREEWD
+687 AKDLEKKLGKRDEWD
-702 FATLRQLFDAFSQGR
+702 FTTLRQLFDTFAQGR

-734 GFSMRPGFGDPTDSW
+734 GFALRPGFGDPTDSW
-749 RIEQIWSLYQQSIQF
+749 RIEQVWGLYQQNIQF

-778 RVAGGLSQ
+778 RIAGGLSQ

-822 VRLSASLENLDVE
+822 VRLSASLEHLEVE
-835 DKVLLATWYL
+835 DKVLLATWFL
-845 SKAMNHNQF
+845 SKAINHNQF
-854 EQAHWWAL
+854 EQAHWWAM

-875 HNAIPREQIEQWLPK
+875 HNVIPREQAEQWLPK
-890 LLELNWQKEQM
+890 LLEQNWQKEPM
-901 IAFAVVMMCRKTGD
+901 IAFAAVMICRKTGD
-915 RLFDVSDDYREQVR
+915 RLFDISDDYREQVLT
-929 SKLKQSKVPES
+929 KLKQSKVPES
-940 WISLVEEVKEL
+940 WVSLVEEVKEL
-951 SESESKRVFGD
+951 SESESKRIFGD

-970 ISS
+970 VNN

>member
-1 MTSPRFLV
+1 MASPRFLV

-16 NTVVAFCEITD
+16 NTVVAYCEITD
-27 NLEQSNVTLFDI
+27 NLEQSEVSLFDI

-60 PADGQI
+60 PAVGQI
-66 SPSDLILP
+66 SPSDLTLP
-74 WESVR
+74 WENEPVS
-79 TEGDIDNVIVGEWAR
+79 GDISNVIVGEWAR

-108 KSWLSHQAVDRRS
+108 KSWLSHQAVDRS
-121 EILPWAGAADVEK
+121 SDILPWAGAQDVDK
-134 VSPVTASA
+134 VSPVIASA
-142 SYLNHIRQSWN
+142 SYLNHIRQAWN

-177 ARKLTLEAAEQAG
+177 ARKLTLEAAQLAG
-190 LGKIVLLE
+190 LKKIVLLE

-203 CYDWYARHQHTASE
+203 CYDWYARHQQTAAD
-217 ELKTLPLILVCD
+217 ELKELPLILVCD
-229 VGGGTTDLSLIEAK
+229 VGGGTTDLSLIEAS
-243 FDSDEL
+243 FSSQDEL

-271 AHLAEQRFS
+271 AHLAESRLSQNKGE
-280 QSKKLNAANLT
+280 QSKKLTAASLT

-296 TRKAKENLLSANAPD
+296 TRKAKENLLSASAPE

-324 LGGTKSVQLSKQEV
+324 LGGTKSIGLSKQEV
-338 HQIALDGFFPLSGFE
+338 HQIALDGFFPLSDFS

-367 LPYVADPAVSKHI
+367 LPYVADPAVSKHV
-380 AEFLTQHQQVSYAA
+380 AEFLTQHQQVARAA
-394 LNRANKL
+394 LGIEDDK
-401 NLESNQ
+401 
-407 DLESNQNLES
+407 QN
-417 NQYLENGE
+417 
-425 GTEKPAIPVGLL
+425 AIPVGLL

-447 VTERITQLL
+447 VTERVTTLL
-456 ENWKGT
+456 SDWRGA
-462 PITVLDNPHPD
+462 PVTVLDNPHPD

-498 ARSYFLHLPEKNK
+498 ARSYFLHLQEKNK

-536 SLTLGEPVK
+536 SLTLGEPVR
-545 FNLLTSTHDSF
+545 FNLLTSTHDTLTN
-556 GNTNSGSNASIQ
+556 NTAIQ
-568 NGMMVDVDPDIFA
+568 NGVMVDVDPDLFA
-581 PLPPYISTLESE
+581 PLPPYITTLEGE
-593 GATLQANQ
+593 GAELQANQ

-613 TEVGTLKMECVSTED
+613 TEVGTLKMECVSAED
-628 DSTENDSKRW
+628 DSKRW
-638 KLEFEVRNQQAD
+638 ELEFEVRNKQTD
-650 DQENSSFHPNLE
+650 DSEQVKLHPKLN
-662 ECKTLISRIYS
+662 ECKELIARLYS
-673 GNKKSAEGKEIKTL
+673 GNKKSAESKEIKTL
-687 PKDLERKLGKREEWD
+687 AKALEKKLGKRDEWD
-702 FATLRQLFDAFSQGR
+702 FTTLRQLFDTFAQGR

-734 GFSMRPGFGDPTDSW
+734 GFALRPGFGDPTDSW
-749 RIEQIWSLYQQSIQF
+749 RIEQVWGLYQQNIQF

-778 RVAGGLSQ
+778 RIAGGLSQ

-822 VRLSASLENLDVE
+822 VRLAASLEHLEVE
-835 DKVLLATWYL
+835 DKVLLATWFL
-845 SKAMNHNQF
+845 SKAINHNQF
-854 EQAHWWAL
+854 EQAHWWAM

-875 HNAIPREQIEQWLPK
+875 HNVIPREQAEQWLPK
-890 LLELNWQKEQM
+890 LLEQNWQKEPM
-901 IAFAVVMMCRKTGD
+901 IAFAAVMICRKTGD
-915 RLFDVSDDYREQVR
+915 RLFDISDDYREQVLA
-929 SKLKQSKVPES
+929 KLKQSKVPES
-940 WISLVEEVKEL
+940 WVSLVEEVKEL
-951 SESESKRVFGD
+951 SESESKRIFGD

-970 ISS
+970 VNN

>member
-1 MTSPRFLV
+1 MASPRFLV

-16 NTVVAFCEITD
+16 NTVVAYCEITD
-27 NLEQSNVTLFDI
+27 NLEQSEVSLFDI

-60 PADGQI
+60 PAVGQI
-66 SPSDLILP
+66 SPSDLTLP
-74 WESVR
+74 WDNEPVA
-79 TEGDIDNVIVGEWAR
+79 GDINNVIVGEWAR

-108 KSWLSHQAVDRRS
+108 KSWLSHQAVDRNS
-121 EILPWAGAADVEK
+121 DILPWAGAQDVDK
-134 VSPVTASA
+134 VSPVIASA
-142 SYLNHIRQSWN
+142 SYLNHIRQAWN

-177 ARKLTLEAAEQAG
+177 ARKLTLEAAELAG
-190 LGKIVLLE
+190 LKKIVLLE

-203 CYDWYARHQHTASE
+203 CYDWYARHQQTAAD
-217 ELKTLPLILVCD
+217 ELKDLPLILVCD

-243 FDSDEL
+243 FTNSDL

-271 AHLAEQRFS
+271 AHLAESRFS
-280 QSKKLNAANLT
+280 QNKKLTAASLT

-296 TRKAKENLLSANAPD
+296 TRKAKENLLSTSAPD

-324 LGGTKSVQLSKQEV
+324 LGGTKSIALSKQEV
-338 HQIALDGFFPLSGFE
+338 HQIALDGFFPLSDFS

-367 LPYVADPAVSKHI
+367 LPYVADPAVSKHV
-380 AEFLTQHQQVSYAA
+380 AEFLTQHQQVSRAA
-394 LNRANKL
+394 LGIEDDK
-401 NLESNQ
+401 
-407 DLESNQNLES
+407 QNAL
-417 NQYLENGE
+417 
-425 GTEKPAIPVGLL
+425 PVGLL
-437 LNGGVFNSEL
+437 LNGGVFNSDL
-447 VTERITQLL
+447 VTERVTTLL
-456 ENWKGT
+456 SDWRGA
-462 PITVLDNPHPD
+462 PVTVLDNPHPD

-498 ARSYFLHLPEKNK
+498 ARSYFLHLQEKNK

-536 SLTLGEPVK
+536 SLTLGEPVR
-545 FNLLTSTHDSF
+545 FNLLTSTHDTLTN
-556 GNTNSGSNASIQ
+556 NTAIQ
-568 NGMMVDVDPDIFA
+568 NGVMVDVDPDLFA
-581 PLPPYISTLESE
+581 PLPPYITTLEGE
-593 GATLQANQ
+593 GAELQANQ

-613 TEVGTLKMECVSTED
+613 TEVGTLKMECVSAED
-628 DSTENDSKRW
+628 DSKRW
-638 KLEFEVRNQQAD
+638 ELEFEVRNKQTD
-650 DQENSSFHPNLE
+650 DSEQVKLHPKLN
-662 ECKTLISRIYS
+662 ECKELIARLYS
-673 GNKKSAEGKEIKTL
+673 GNKKSAEGNEIKTL
-687 PKDLERKLGKREEWD
+687 AKDLEKKLGKRDEWD
-702 FATLRQLFDAFSQGR
+702 FTTLRQLFDTFAQGR

-734 GFSMRPGFGDPTDSW
+734 GFALRPGFGDPTDSW
-749 RIEQIWSLYQQSIQF
+749 RIEQVWGLYQQNIQF

-778 RVAGGLSQ
+778 RIAGGLSQ

-812 AAQDMGYESM
+812 AAQEMGYESM
-822 VRLSASLENLDVE
+822 VRLSASLEHLEVE
-835 DKVLLATWYL
+835 DKVLLATWFL
-845 SKAMNHNQF
+845 SKAINQNQF
-854 EQAHWWAL
+854 EQAHWWAM

-875 HNAIPREQIEQWLPK
+875 HNVIPREQAEQWLPK
-890 LLELNWQKEQM
+890 LLEQNWLKEPM
-901 IAFAVVMMCRKTGD
+901 IAFAAVIICRKTGD
-915 RLFDVSDDYREQVR
+915 RLFDISDDYREQVLT
-929 SKLKQSKVPES
+929 KLKQSKVPES
-940 WISLVEEVKEL
+940 WVSLVEEVKEL

-970 ISS
+970 VHH

>member
-1 MTSPRFLV
+1 MASPRFLV

-16 NTVVAFCEITD
+16 NTVVAYCEITD
-27 NLEQSNVTLFDI
+27 NLEQSEVSLFDI

-60 PADGQI
+60 PAVGQI
-66 SPSDLILP
+66 SPSDLTLP
-74 WESVR
+74 WDNEPVA
-79 TEGDIDNVIVGEWAR
+79 GDINNVIVGEWAR

-108 KSWLSHQAVDRRS
+108 KSWLSHQAVDRNS
-121 EILPWAGAADVEK
+121 DILPWAGAQDVDK
-134 VSPVTASA
+134 VSPVIASA
-142 SYLNHIRQSWN
+142 SYLNHIRQAWN

-177 ARKLTLEAAEQAG
+177 ARKLTLEAAELAG
-190 LGKIVLLE
+190 LKKIVLLE

-203 CYDWYARHQHTASE
+203 CYDWYARHQQTAAD
-217 ELKTLPLILVCD
+217 ELKDLPLILVCD

-243 FDSDEL
+243 FTHDDL

-271 AHLAEQRFS
+271 AHLAESRFS
-280 QSKKLNAANLT
+280 QTKKLTAASLT

-296 TRKAKENLLSANAPD
+296 TRKAKENLLSTSAPD

-324 LGGTKSVQLSKQEV
+324 LGGTKSIALSKQEV
-338 HQIALDGFFPLSGFE
+338 HQIALDGFFPLSDFS

-367 LPYVADPAVSKHI
+367 LPYVADPAVSKHV
-380 AEFLTQHQQVSYAA
+380 AEFLTQHQQVSRAA
-394 LNRANKL
+394 LGIEDDK
-401 NLESNQ
+401 
-407 DLESNQNLES
+407 QN
-417 NQYLENGE
+417 
-425 GTEKPAIPVGLL
+425 AIPVGLL
-437 LNGGVFNSEL
+437 LNGGVFNSDL
-447 VTERITQLL
+447 VTERVTTLL
-456 ENWKGT
+456 SDWRGA
-462 PITVLDNPHPD
+462 PVTVLDNPHPD

-498 ARSYFLHLPEKNK
+498 ARSYFLHLQEKNK
-511 MGKALCLLAKG
+511 IGKALCLLAKG

-536 SLTLGEPVK
+536 SLTLGEPVR
-545 FNLLTSTHDSF
+545 FNLLTSTHDTLTN
-556 GNTNSGSNASIQ
+556 NTAIQ
-568 NGMMVDVDPDIFA
+568 NGVMIDVDPDLFA
-581 PLPPYISTLESE
+581 PLPPYITTLEGE
-593 GATLQANQ
+593 GAELQANQ

-613 TEVGTLKMECVSTED
+613 TEVGTLKMECVSAED
-628 DSTENDSKRW
+628 DSKRW
-638 KLEFEVRNQQAD
+638 ELEFEVRNKQTD
-650 DQENSSFHPNLE
+650 DSEQVKLHPKLN
-662 ECKTLISRIYS
+662 ECKELIARLYS

-687 PKDLERKLGKREEWD
+687 AKDLEKKLGKRDEWE
-702 FATLRQLFDAFSQGR
+702 FTTLRQLFDTFAQGR

-734 GFSMRPGFGDPTDSW
+734 GFALRPGFGDPTDSW
-749 RIEQIWSLYQQSIQF
+749 RIEQVWGLYQQNIQF

-778 RVAGGLSQ
+778 RIAGGLSQ

-812 AAQDMGYESM
+812 AAQEMGYESM
-822 VRLSASLENLDVE
+822 VRLSASLEHLEVE
-835 DKVLLATWYL
+835 DKVLLATWFL
-845 SKAMNHNQF
+845 SKAINQNQF
-854 EQAHWWAL
+854 EQAHWWAM

-875 HNAIPREQIEQWLPK
+875 HNVIPREQAEQWLPK
-890 LLELNWQKEQM
+890 LLEQNWLKEPM
-901 IAFAVVMMCRKTGD
+901 IAFAAVMICRKTGD
-915 RLFDVSDDYREQVR
+915 RLFDISDDYREQVLT
-929 SKLKQSKVPES
+929 KLKQSKVPES
-940 WISLVEEVKEL
+940 WVSLVEEVKEL

-970 ISS
+970 VHH

>member
-1 MTSPRFLV
+1 MASPRFLV

-16 NTVVAFCEITD
+16 NTVVAYCEITD
-27 NLEQSNVTLFDI
+27 NLEQSEVSLFDI

-60 PADGQI
+60 PAVGQI
-66 SPSDLILP
+66 SPSDLTLP
-74 WESVR
+74 WENEPVS
-79 TEGDIDNVIVGEWAR
+79 GDISNVIVGEWAR

-108 KSWLSHQAVDRRS
+108 KSWLSHQAVDRS
-121 EILPWAGAADVEK
+121 SDILPWAGAQDVDK
-134 VSPVTASA
+134 ISPVIASA
-142 SYLNHIRQSWN
+142 SYLNHIRQAWN

-177 ARKLTLEAAEQAG
+177 ARKLTLEAAELAG
-190 LGKIVLLE
+190 LKKIVLLE

-203 CYDWYARHQHTASE
+203 CYDWYARHQQTAAD
-217 ELKTLPLILVCD
+217 ELKELPLILVCD
-229 VGGGTTDLSLIEAK
+229 VGGGTTDLSLIEAS
-243 FDSDEL
+243 FSSQDEL

-271 AHLAEQRFS
+271 AHLAERRFN
-280 QSKKLNAANLT
+280 QSKKLTAASLT

-296 TRKAKENLLSANAPD
+296 TRKAKENLLSASAPE

-324 LGGTKSVQLSKQEV
+324 LGGTKSIGLSKQEV
-338 HQIALDGFFPLSGFE
+338 HQIALDGFFPLSDFS

-367 LPYVADPAVSKHI
+367 LPYVADPAVSKHV
-380 AEFLTQHQQVSYAA
+380 AEFLTQHQQVARAA
-394 LNRANKL
+394 LGIEDDK
-401 NLESNQ
+401 
-407 DLESNQNLES
+407 QN
-417 NQYLENGE
+417 
-425 GTEKPAIPVGLL
+425 AIPVGLL

-447 VTERITQLL
+447 VTERVTTLL
-456 ENWKGT
+456 SDWRGA
-462 PITVLDNPHPD
+462 PVTVLDNPHPD

-498 ARSYFLHLPEKNK
+498 ARSYFLHLQEKNK

-536 SLTLGEPVK
+536 SLTLGEPVR
-545 FNLLTSTHDSF
+545 FNLLTSTHDTLTN
-556 GNTNSGSNASIQ
+556 NTAIQ
-568 NGMMVDVDPDIFA
+568 NGVMADVDPDLFA
-581 PLPPYISTLESE
+581 PLPPYITTLEGE
-593 GATLQANQ
+593 GAELQANQ

-613 TEVGTLKMECVSTED
+613 TEVGTLKMECVSAED
-628 DSTENDSKRW
+628 DSKRW
-638 KLEFEVRNQQAD
+638 ELEFEVRNKQTD
-650 DQENSSFHPNLE
+650 DSEQVKLHPKLN
-662 ECKTLISRIYS
+662 ECKELIARLYS
-673 GNKKSAEGKEIKTL
+673 GNKKSAESKEIKTL
-687 PKDLERKLGKREEWD
+687 AKDLEKKLGKRDEWD
-702 FATLRQLFDAFSQGR
+702 FTTLRQLFDTFAQGR

-734 GFSMRPGFGDPTDSW
+734 GFALRPGFGDPTDSW
-749 RIEQIWSLYQQSIQF
+749 RIEQVWGLYQQNIQF

-778 RVAGGLSQ
+778 RIAGGLSQ

-822 VRLSASLENLDVE
+822 VRLSASLEHLEVE
-835 DKVLLATWYL
+835 DKVLLATWFL
-845 SKAMNHNQF
+845 SKAINHNQF
-854 EQAHWWAL
+854 EQAHWWAM

-875 HNAIPREQIEQWLPK
+875 HNVIPREQAEQWLPK
-890 LLELNWQKEQM
+890 LLEQNWQKEPM
-901 IAFAVVMMCRKTGD
+901 IAFAAVMICRKTGD
-915 RLFDVSDDYREQVR
+915 RLFDISDGYREQVLA
-929 SKLKQSKVPES
+929 KLKQSKVPES

-951 SESESKRVFGD
+951 SESESKRIFGD

-970 ISS
+970 VNN

>member
-1 MTSPRFLV
+1 MASPRFLV

-16 NTVVAFCEITD
+16 NTVVAYCEITD
-27 NLEQSNVTLFDI
+27 NLEQSEVSLFDI

-60 PADGQI
+60 PAIGQI
-66 SPSDLILP
+66 SPSDLTLP
-74 WESVR
+74 WENEPVS
-79 TEGDIDNVIVGEWAR
+79 GDISNVIVGEWAR

-108 KSWLSHQAVDRRS
+108 KSWLSHQAVDRS
-121 EILPWAGAADVEK
+121 SDILPWAGAHDVGK
-134 VSPVTASA
+134 VSPVIASA
-142 SYLNHIRQSWN
+142 SYLNHIRQAWN

-177 ARKLTLEAAEQAG
+177 ARKLTLEAAELAG
-190 LGKIVLLE
+190 LKKIVLLE

-203 CYDWYARHQHTASE
+203 CYDWYARHQQTAAD
-217 ELKTLPLILVCD
+217 ELKELPLILVCD
-229 VGGGTTDLSLIEAK
+229 VGGGTTDLSLIEAS
-243 FDSDEL
+243 FSSQNEL

-271 AHLAEQRFS
+271 AHLAESRLSQNKGE
-280 QSKKLNAANLT
+280 QSKKLTAASLT

-296 TRKAKENLLSANAPD
+296 TRKAKENLLSASAPE

-324 LGGTKSVQLSKQEV
+324 LGGTKSIGLSKQEV
-338 HQIALDGFFPLSGFE
+338 HQIALDGFFPLSDFS

-367 LPYVADPAVSKHI
+367 LPYVADPAVSKHV
-380 AEFLTQHQQVSYAA
+380 AEFLTQHQQVSRAA
-394 LNRANKL
+394 LGIEDDK
-401 NLESNQ
+401 
-407 DLESNQNLES
+407 QN
-417 NQYLENGE
+417 
-425 GTEKPAIPVGLL
+425 AIPVGLL

-447 VTERITQLL
+447 VTERVTTLL
-456 ENWKGT
+456 SDWRGA
-462 PITVLDNPHPD
+462 PVTVLDNPHPD

-485 ARRGAQLKIGGGA
+485 ARRGAQLRIGGGA
-498 ARSYFLHLPEKNK
+498 ARSYFLHLQEKNK

-536 SLTLGEPVK
+536 SLTLGEPVR
-545 FNLLTSTHDSF
+545 FNLLTSTHDTLTN
-556 GNTNSGSNASIQ
+556 NTAIQ
-568 NGMMVDVDPDIFA
+568 NGVMVDVDPDLFA
-581 PLPPYISTLESE
+581 PLPPYITTLEGE
-593 GATLQANQ
+593 GAELQANQ

-613 TEVGTLKMECVSTED
+613 TEVGTLKMECVSAED
-628 DSTENDSKRW
+628 DSKRW
-638 KLEFEVRNQQAD
+638 ELEFEVRNKQTD
-650 DQENSSFHPNLE
+650 DSEQVKLHPKLN
-662 ECKTLISRIYS
+662 ECKELIARLYS
-673 GNKKSAEGKEIKTL
+673 GNKKSAESKEIKTL
-687 PKDLERKLGKREEWD
+687 AKDLEKKLGKRDEWD
-702 FATLRQLFDAFSQGR
+702 FTTLRQLFDTFAQGR

-734 GFSMRPGFGDPTDSW
+734 GFALRPGFGDPTDSW
-749 RIEQIWSLYQQSIQF
+749 RIEQVWGLYQQNIQF

-778 RVAGGLSQ
+778 RIAGGLSQ

-822 VRLSASLENLDVE
+822 VRLAASLEHLEVE
-835 DKVLLATWYL
+835 DKVLLATWFL
-845 SKAMNHNQF
+845 SKAINHNQF
-854 EQAHWWAL
+854 EQAHWWAM

-875 HNAIPREQIEQWLPK
+875 HNVIPREQAEQWLPK
-890 LLELNWQKEQM
+890 LLEQNWQKEPM
-901 IAFAVVMMCRKTGD
+901 IAFAAVMICRKTGD
-915 RLFDVSDDYREQVR
+915 RLFDISDDYREQVLT
-929 SKLKQSKVPES
+929 KLKQSKVPES
-940 WISLVEEVKEL
+940 WVSLVEEVKDL
-951 SESESKRVFGD
+951 SESESKRIFGD

-970 ISS
+970 VNN

>member
-1 MTSPRFLV
+1 MASPRFLV

-16 NTVVAFCEITD
+16 NTVVAYCEITD
-27 NLEQSNVTLFDI
+27 NLEQSEVSLFDI

-60 PADGQI
+60 PAVGQI
-66 SPSDLILP
+66 SPSDLTLP
-74 WESVR
+74 WDNEPVA
-79 TEGDIDNVIVGEWAR
+79 GDINNVIVGEWAR

-108 KSWLSHQAVDRRS
+108 KSWLSHQAVDRNS
-121 EILPWAGAADVEK
+121 DILPWAGAQDVDK
-134 VSPVTASA
+134 VSPVIASA
-142 SYLNHIRQSWN
+142 SYLNHIRQAWN

-177 ARKLTLEAAEQAG
+177 ARKLTLEAAELAG
-190 LGKIVLLE
+190 LKKIVLLE

-203 CYDWYARHQHTASE
+203 CYDWYARHQQTAAD
-217 ELKTLPLILVCD
+217 ELKDLPLILVCD

-243 FDSDEL
+243 FTHDDDL

-271 AHLAEQRFS
+271 AHLAESRFS
-280 QSKKLNAANLT
+280 QNKKLTAASLT

-296 TRKAKENLLSANAPD
+296 TRKAKENLLSTSAPD
-311 EVKITMLGSGSKL
+311 EVKITMLGRGSKL
-324 LGGTKSVQLSKQEV
+324 LGSTKSIALSKQEV
-338 HQIALDGFFPLSGFE
+338 HQIALDGFFPLSDFS

-367 LPYVADPAVSKHI
+367 LPYVADPAVSKHV
-380 AEFLTQHQQVSYAA
+380 AEFLTQHQQVSRAA
-394 LNRANKL
+394 LGIEDDK
-401 NLESNQ
+401 
-407 DLESNQNLES
+407 QN
-417 NQYLENGE
+417 
-425 GTEKPAIPVGLL
+425 AIPVGLL
-437 LNGGVFNSEL
+437 LNGGVFNSDL
-447 VTERITQLL
+447 VTERVTTLL
-456 ENWKGT
+456 SDWRGA
-462 PITVLDNPHPD
+462 PVTVLDNPHPD

-498 ARSYFLHLPEKNK
+498 ARSYFLHLQEKNK

-536 SLTLGEPVK
+536 SLTLGEPVR
-545 FNLLTSTHDSF
+545 FNLLTSTHDTLTN
-556 GNTNSGSNASIQ
+556 NTAIQ
-568 NGMMVDVDPDIFA
+568 NGVMVDVDPDLFA
-581 PLPPYISTLESE
+581 PLPPYITTLEGE
-593 GATLQANQ
+593 GAELQANQ

-613 TEVGTLKMECVSTED
+613 TEVGTLKMECVSAED
-628 DSTENDSKRW
+628 DKKRW
-638 KLEFEVRNQQAD
+638 ELEFEVRNKQAD
-650 DQENSSFHPNLE
+650 DGEEIQLHPRLN
-662 ECKTLISRIYS
+662 ECKELIARLYS

-687 PKDLERKLGKREEWD
+687 AKDLEKKLGKRDEWD
-702 FATLRQLFDAFSQGR
+702 FTTLRQLFDTFAQGR

-734 GFSMRPGFGDPTDSW
+734 GFALRPGFGDPTDSW
-749 RIEQIWSLYQQSIQF
+749 RIEQVWGLYQQNIQF

-778 RVAGGLSQ
+778 RIAGGLSQ

-812 AAQDMGYESM
+812 AAQEMGYESM
-822 VRLSASLENLDVE
+822 VRLSASLEHLEVE
-835 DKVLLATWYL
+835 DKVLLATWFL
-845 SKAMNHNQF
+845 SKAINQNQF
-854 EQAHWWAL
+854 EQAHWWAM

-875 HNAIPREQIEQWLPK
+875 HNVIPREQAEQWLPK
-890 LLELNWQKEQM
+890 LLEQNWLKEPM
-901 IAFAVVMMCRKTGD
+901 IAFAAVMICRKTGD
-915 RLFDVSDDYREQVR
+915 RLFDISHDYREQVLT
-929 SKLKQSKVPES
+929 KLKQSKVPES
-940 WISLVEEVKEL
+940 WVSLVEEVKEL

-970 ISS
+970 VHH

>member
-1 MTSPRFLV
+1 MASPRFLV

-16 NTVVAFCEITD
+16 NTVVAYCEITD
-27 NLEQSNVTLFDI
+27 NLEQSEVSLFNI

-60 PADGQI
+60 PAVGQI
-66 SPSDLILP
+66 SPSDLTLP
-74 WESVR
+74 WENEPVP
-79 TEGDIDNVIVGEWAR
+79 GDISNVIVGEWAR

-108 KSWLSHQAVDRRS
+108 KSWLSHQAVDRS
-121 EILPWAGAADVEK
+121 SDILPWAGAQDVDK
-134 VSPVTASA
+134 VSPVIASA
-142 SYLNHIRQSWN
+142 SYLNHIRQAWN

-177 ARKLTLEAAEQAG
+177 ARKLTLEAAQLAG
-190 LGKIVLLE
+190 LKKIVLLE

-203 CYDWYARHQHTASE
+203 CYDWYARHQQTAAD
-217 ELKTLPLILVCD
+217 ELKELPLILVCD
-229 VGGGTTDLSLIEAK
+229 VGGGTTDLSLIEAS
-243 FDSDEL
+243 FSSQDEL

-271 AHLAEQRFS
+271 AHLAESRFN
-280 QSKKLNAANLT
+280 QSKKLTAASLT

-296 TRKAKENLLSANAPD
+296 TRKAKENLLSASAPE

-324 LGGTKSVQLSKQEV
+324 LGGTKSIGLSKQEV
-338 HQIALDGFFPLSGFE
+338 HQIALDGFFPLSDFS

-367 LPYVADPAVSKHI
+367 LPYVADPAVSKHV
-380 AEFLTQHQQVSYAA
+380 AEFLTQHQQVARAA
-394 LNRANKL
+394 LGIEDDK
-401 NLESNQ
+401 
-407 DLESNQNLES
+407 QN
-417 NQYLENGE
+417 
-425 GTEKPAIPVGLL
+425 AIPVGLL

-447 VTERITQLL
+447 VTERVTTLL
-456 ENWKGT
+456 SDWRGA
-462 PITVLDNPHPD
+462 PVTVLDNPHPD

-498 ARSYFLHLPEKNK
+498 ARSYFLHLQEKNK

-536 SLTLGEPVK
+536 SLTLGEPVR
-545 FNLLTSTHDSF
+545 FNLLTSTHDTLTN
-556 GNTNSGSNASIQ
+556 NTAMQ
-568 NGMMVDVDPDIFA
+568 NGVMVDVDPDLFA
-581 PLPPYISTLESE
+581 PLPPYITTLEGE
-593 GATLQANQ
+593 GAELQANQ

-613 TEVGTLKMECVSTED
+613 TEVGTLKMECVSAED
-628 DSTENDSKRW
+628 DSKRW
-638 KLEFEVRNQQAD
+638 ELEFEVRNKQTD
-650 DQENSSFHPNLE
+650 DSEQVKLHPKLN
-662 ECKTLISRIYS
+662 ECKELIARLYS
-673 GNKKSAEGKEIKTL
+673 GNKKSAESKEIKTL
-687 PKDLERKLGKREEWD
+687 AKDLEKKLGKRDEWD
-702 FATLRQLFDAFSQGR
+702 FTTLRQLFDTFAQGR

-734 GFSMRPGFGDPTDSW
+734 GFALRPGFGDPTDSW
-749 RIEQIWSLYQQSIQF
+749 RIEQVWGLYQQNIQF

-778 RVAGGLSQ
+778 RIAGGLSQ

-822 VRLSASLENLDVE
+822 VRLSASLEHLEVE
-835 DKVLLATWYL
+835 DKVLLATWFL
-845 SKAMNHNQF
+845 SKAINHNQF
-854 EQAHWWAL
+854 EQAHWWAM

-875 HNAIPREQIEQWLPK
+875 HNVVPREQAEQWLPK
-890 LLELNWQKEQM
+890 LLEQNWQKEPM
-901 IAFAVVMMCRKTGD
+901 IAFAAVMICRKTGD
-915 RLFDVSDDYREQVR
+915 RLFDISDDYREQVLA
-929 SKLKQSKVPES
+929 KLKQSKVPES

-951 SESESKRVFGD
+951 SESESKRIFGD

-970 ISS
+970 VNN

>member
-1 MTSPRFLV
+1 MASPRFLV

-16 NTVVAFCEITD
+16 NTVVAYCEITD
-27 NLEQSNVTLFDI
+27 NLEQSEVSLFDI

-60 PADGQI
+60 PAVGQI
-66 SPSDLILP
+66 SPSDLTLP
-74 WESVR
+74 WENESVS
-79 TEGDIDNVIVGEWAR
+79 GDISNVIVGEWAR

-108 KSWLSHQAVDRRS
+108 KSWLSHQAVDRS
-121 EILPWAGAADVEK
+121 SDILPWAGAQDVDK
-134 VSPVTASA
+134 VSPVIASA
-142 SYLNHIRQSWN
+142 SYLNHIRQAWN

-177 ARKLTLEAAEQAG
+177 ARKLTLEAAELAG
-190 LGKIVLLE
+190 LKKIVLLE

-203 CYDWYARHQHTASE
+203 CYDWYARHQQTAAD
-217 ELKTLPLILVCD
+217 ELKELPLILVCD

-243 FDSDEL
+243 YHNDEL

-271 AHLAEQRFS
+271 AHLAESRFN
-280 QSKKLNAANLT
+280 QSKKLTAASLT

-296 TRKAKENLLSANAPD
+296 TRKAKEDLLSVSAPD

-324 LGGTKSVQLSKQEV
+324 LGGTKSIGLSKQEV
-338 HQIALDGFFPLSGFE
+338 HQIALDGFFPLSDFS

-358 RRSAVVEFG
+358 RRSAMVEFG
-367 LPYVADPAVSKHI
+367 LPYVADPAVSKHV
-380 AEFLTQHQQVSYAA
+380 AEFLNQHQQVSYSA
-394 LNRANKL
+394 LGQ
-401 NLESNQ
+401 EDTS
-407 DLESNQNLES
+407 
-417 NQYLENGE
+417 
-425 GTEKPAIPVGLL
+425 TPAVPVGLL

-447 VTERITQLL
+447 VTERVTTLL
-456 ENWKGT
+456 GNWRGA
-462 PITVLDNPHPD
+462 PVTVLDNPHPD

-498 ARSYFLHLPEKNK
+498 ARSYFLHLQEKNK

-522 TEEGHEIRL
+522 TDEGHEIRL

-536 SLTLGEPVK
+536 SLTLGEPVR
-545 FNLLTSTHDSF
+545 FNLLTSTHDTLTH
-556 GNTNSGSNASIQ
+556 NTEIQ
-568 NGMMVDVDPDIFA
+568 NGVMVEVDPDIFS

-593 GATLQANQ
+593 GTDLQANQ

-613 TEVGTLKMECVSTED
+613 TEVGTLKMECVSV
-628 DSTENDSKRW
+628 ENDNKRW
-638 KLEFEVRNQQAD
+638 ELEFEVRNQKAD
-650 DQENSSFHPNLE
+650 ETEQEQLHPRLTE
-662 ECKTLISRIYS
+662 SKELISRLYS
-673 GNKKSAEGKEIKTL
+673 GNKKSADAKEIKTL
-687 PKDLERKLGKREEWD
+687 AKDLERKLGKRDDWD
-702 FATLRQLFDAFSQGR
+702 FTTLRHLFDAFAQGR
-717 KRRRRSEQHEK
+717 KRRRRSEAHEK

-734 GFSMRPGFGDPTDSW
+734 GFSLRPGFGDTTDSW
-749 RIEQIWSLYQQSIQF
+749 RIEQVWGLYQQGIQF

-778 RVAGGLSQ
+778 RIAGGLSQ
-786 EQQETILADIAKY
+786 EQQETLLADIAKY

-822 VRLSASLENLDVE
+822 VRLSASLEHLEVE
-835 DKVLLATWYL
+835 DKVLLASWFL
-845 SKAMNHNQF
+845 SKAINHNQF

-875 HNAIPREQIEQWLPK
+875 HSVIPREQAEQWLPK
-890 LLELNWQKEQM
+890 LLEQNWLKEPM
-901 IAFAVVMMCRKTGD
+901 IAFAAVMICRKTGD
-915 RLFDVSDDYREQVR
+915 RLFDISDDYREQVLT
-929 SKLKQSKVPES
+929 KLKQSKVPES
-940 WISLVEEVKEL
+940 WVSLVEEVKEL

-970 ISS
+970 VHN

>member
-1 MTSPRFLV
+1 MASPRFLV

-16 NTVVAFCEITD
+16 NTVVAYCEITD
-27 NLEQSNVTLFDI
+27 NLEQSEVSLFDI

-60 PADGQI
+60 PAVGQI
-66 SPSDLILP
+66 SPSDLTLP
-74 WESVR
+74 WDNEPVS
-79 TEGDIDNVIVGEWAR
+79 GDINNVIVGEWAR

-101 GRQVSSA
+101 GRQVSST
-108 KSWLSHQAVDRRS
+108 KSWLSHQAVDRNS
-121 EILPWAGAADVEK
+121 DILPWAGAQDVDK
-134 VSPVTASA
+134 VSPVIASA
-142 SYLNHIRQSWN
+142 SYLNHIRQAWN

-177 ARKLTLEAAEQAG
+177 ARKLTLEAAELAG
-190 LGKIVLLE
+190 LKKIVLLE

-203 CYDWYARHQHTASE
+203 CYDWYARHQQTAAN
-217 ELKTLPLILVCD
+217 ELKDLPLILVCD

-243 FDSDEL
+243 FTHDDL

-271 AHLAEQRFS
+271 AHLAESRFS
-280 QSKKLNAANLT
+280 QNKKLTAASLT

-296 TRKAKENLLSANAPD
+296 TRKAKENLLSTSAPD

-324 LGGTKSVQLSKQEV
+324 LGGTKSIALSKQEV
-338 HQIALDGFFPLSGFE
+338 HQIALDGFFPLSDFS

-367 LPYVADPAVSKHI
+367 LPYVADPAVSKHV
-380 AEFLTQHQQVSYAA
+380 AEFLTQHQQVSRAA
-394 LNRANKL
+394 LGIEDDK
-401 NLESNQ
+401 
-407 DLESNQNLES
+407 QN
-417 NQYLENGE
+417 
-425 GTEKPAIPVGLL
+425 AIPVGLL
-437 LNGGVFNSEL
+437 LNGGVFNSDL
-447 VTERITQLL
+447 VTERVTTLL
-456 ENWKGT
+456 SDWRGA
-462 PITVLDNPHPD
+462 PVTVLDNPHPD

-498 ARSYFLHLPEKNK
+498 ARSYFLHLQEKNK

-536 SLTLGEPVK
+536 SLTLGEPVR
-545 FNLLTSTHDSF
+545 FNLLTSTHDTLTN
-556 GNTNSGSNASIQ
+556 NTAIQ
-568 NGMMVDVDPDIFA
+568 NGVMVDVDPDLFA
-581 PLPPYISTLESE
+581 PLPPYITTLEGE
-593 GATLQANQ
+593 GAELQANQ

-613 TEVGTLKMECVSTED
+613 TEVGTLKMECVSAED
-628 DSTENDSKRW
+628 DKKRW
-638 KLEFEVRNQQAD
+638 DLEFEVRNKQAD
-650 DQENSSFHPNLE
+650 DGEEIQLHPRLN
-662 ECKTLISRIYS
+662 ECKELIARLYS
-673 GNKKSAEGKEIKTL
+673 GNKKSAEGNEIKTL
-687 PKDLERKLGKREEWD
+687 AKDLEKKLGKRDEWD
-702 FATLRQLFDAFSQGR
+702 FTTLRQLFDTFAQGR

-734 GFSMRPGFGDPTDSW
+734 GFALRPGFGDPTDSW
-749 RIEQIWSLYQQSIQF
+749 RIEQVWGLYQQNIQF

-778 RVAGGLSQ
+778 RIAGGLSQ

-812 AAQDMGYESM
+812 AAQEMGYESM
-822 VRLSASLENLDVE
+822 VRLSASLEHLEVE
-835 DKVLLATWYL
+835 DKVLLATWFL
-845 SKAMNHNQF
+845 SKAINQNQF
-854 EQAHWWAL
+854 EQAHWWAM

-875 HNAIPREQIEQWLPK
+875 HNVIPREQAEQWLPK
-890 LLELNWQKEQM
+890 LLEQNWLKEPM
-901 IAFAVVMMCRKTGD
+901 IAFAAVMICRKTGD
-915 RLFDVSDDYREQVR
+915 RLFDISDDYREQVLT
-929 SKLKQSKVPES
+929 KLKQSKVPES
-940 WISLVEEVKEL
+940 WVSLVEEVKEL

-970 ISS
+970 VHH

>member
-1 MTSPRFLV
+1 MASPRFLV

-16 NTVVAFCEITD
+16 NTVVAYCEITD
-27 NLEQSNVTLFDI
+27 NLEQSEVSLFDI

-60 PADGQI
+60 PAVGQI
-66 SPSDLILP
+66 SPSDLTLP
-74 WESVR
+74 WENESVS
-79 TEGDIDNVIVGEWAR
+79 GDISNVIVGEWAR

-108 KSWLSHQAVDRRS
+108 KSWLSHQAVDRS
-121 EILPWAGAADVEK
+121 SDILPWAGAQDVDK
-134 VSPVTASA
+134 VSPVIASA
-142 SYLNHIRQSWN
+142 SYLNHIRQAWN

-177 ARKLTLEAAEQAG
+177 ARKLTLEAAELAG
-190 LGKIVLLE
+190 LKKIVLLE

-203 CYDWYARHQHTASE
+203 CYDWYARHQQTAAD
-217 ELKTLPLILVCD
+217 ELKELPLILVCD

-243 FDSDEL
+243 YHNDEL

-271 AHLAEQRFS
+271 AHLAESRFN
-280 QSKKLNAANLT
+280 QSKKLTAASLT

-296 TRKAKENLLSANAPD
+296 TRKAKEDLLSVSAPD

-324 LGGTKSVQLSKQEV
+324 LGGTKSIGLSKQEV
-338 HQIALDGFFPLSGFE
+338 HQIALDGFFPLSDFG

-358 RRSAVVEFG
+358 RRSAMVEFG
-367 LPYVADPAVSKHI
+367 LPYVADPAVSKHV
-380 AEFLTQHQQVSYAA
+380 AEFLNQHQQVSYSA
-394 LNRANKL
+394 LRQ
-401 NLESNQ
+401 EDTS
-407 DLESNQNLES
+407 
-417 NQYLENGE
+417 
-425 GTEKPAIPVGLL
+425 TPAIPVGLL

-447 VTERITQLL
+447 VTERVTTLL
-456 ENWKGT
+456 GNWRGA
-462 PITVLDNPHPD
+462 PVTVLDNPHPD

-498 ARSYFLHLPEKNK
+498 ARSYFLHLQEKNK

-522 TEEGHEIRL
+522 TDEGHEIRL

-536 SLTLGEPVK
+536 SLTLGEPVR
-545 FNLLTSTHDSF
+545 FNLLTSTHDTLTH
-556 GNTNSGSNASIQ
+556 NTEIQ
-568 NGMMVDVDPDIFA
+568 NGVMVEVDPDIFS

-593 GATLQANQ
+593 GTDLQANQ

-613 TEVGTLKMECVSTED
+613 TEVGTLKMECVSV
-628 DSTENDSKRW
+628 ENDNKRW
-638 KLEFEVRNQQAD
+638 ELEFEVRNQKAD
-650 DQENSSFHPNLE
+650 ETEQEQLHPRLTE
-662 ECKTLISRIYS
+662 SKELISRLYS
-673 GNKKSAEGKEIKTL
+673 GNKKSADAKEIKTL
-687 PKDLERKLGKREEWD
+687 AKDLERKLGKRDDWD
-702 FATLRQLFDAFSQGR
+702 FTTLRHLFDAFAQGR
-717 KRRRRSEQHEK
+717 KRRRRSEAHEK

-734 GFSMRPGFGDPTDSW
+734 GFSLRPGFGDATDSW
-749 RIEQIWSLYQQSIQF
+749 RIEQVWGLYQQGIQF

-778 RVAGGLSQ
+778 RIAGGLSQ
-786 EQQETILADIAKY
+786 EQQETLLADIAKY

-822 VRLSASLENLDVE
+822 VRLSASLEHLEVE
-835 DKVLLATWYL
+835 DKVLLASWFL
-845 SKAMNHNQF
+845 SKAINHNQF

-875 HNAIPREQIEQWLPK
+875 HSVIPREQAEQWLPK
-890 LLELNWQKEQM
+890 LLEQNWLKEPM
-901 IAFAVVMMCRKTGD
+901 IAFAAVMICRKTGD
-915 RLFDVSDDYREQVR
+915 RLFDISDDYREQVLT
-929 SKLKQSKVPES
+929 KLKQSKVPES
-940 WISLVEEVKEL
+940 WVSLVEEVKEL

-970 ISS
+970 VHN

>member
-1 MTSPRFLV
+1 MASPRFLV

-16 NTVVAFCEITD
+16 NTVVAYCEITD
-27 NLEQSNVTLFDI
+27 NLEQSEVSLFDI

-60 PADGQI
+60 PAVGQI
-66 SPSDLILP
+66 SPSDLTLP
-74 WESVR
+74 WDNEPVA
-79 TEGDIDNVIVGEWAR
+79 GDINNVIVGEWAR

-108 KSWLSHQAVDRRS
+108 KSWLSHQAVDRNS
-121 EILPWAGAADVEK
+121 DILPWAGAQDVDK
-134 VSPVTASA
+134 VSPVIASA
-142 SYLNHIRQSWN
+142 SYLNHIRQAWN

-177 ARKLTLEAAEQAG
+177 ARKLTLEAAELAG
-190 LGKIVLLE
+190 LKKIVLLE

-203 CYDWYARHQHTASE
+203 CYDWYARHQKTAAD
-217 ELKTLPLILVCD
+217 ELKDLPLILVCD

-243 FDSDEL
+243 FTHDDL

-271 AHLAEQRFS
+271 AHLTESRFN
-280 QSKKLNAANLT
+280 QNKKLTAASLT

-296 TRKAKENLLSANAPD
+296 TRKAKENLLSTSAPD

-324 LGGTKSVQLSKQEV
+324 LGGTKSIALSKQEV
-338 HQIALDGFFPLSGFE
+338 HQIALDGFFPLSDFS

-367 LPYVADPAVSKHI
+367 LPYVADPAVSKHV
-380 AEFLTQHQQVSYAA
+380 AEFLTQHQQVSRAA
-394 LNRANKL
+394 LGIEDDK
-401 NLESNQ
+401 
-407 DLESNQNLES
+407 QN
-417 NQYLENGE
+417 
-425 GTEKPAIPVGLL
+425 AIPVGLL
-437 LNGGVFNSEL
+437 LNGGVFNSDL
-447 VTERITQLL
+447 VTERVTTLL
-456 ENWKGT
+456 SDWRGA
-462 PITVLDNPHPD
+462 PVTVLDNPHPD

-498 ARSYFLHLPEKNK
+498 ARSYFLHLQEKNK

-536 SLTLGEPVK
+536 SLTLGEPVR
-545 FNLLTSTHDSF
+545 FNLLTSTHDTLTN
-556 GNTNSGSNASIQ
+556 NTAIQ
-568 NGMMVDVDPDIFA
+568 NGMMVDVDPDLFA
-581 PLPPYISTLESE
+581 PLPPYITTLEGE
-593 GATLQANQ
+593 GAELQANQ

-613 TEVGTLKMECVSTED
+613 TEVGTLKMECVSAED
-628 DSTENDSKRW
+628 DSKRW
-638 KLEFEVRNQQAD
+638 ELEFEVRNKQTD
-650 DQENSSFHPNLE
+650 DSEQVKLHPKLN
-662 ECKTLISRIYS
+662 ECKELIARLYS

-687 PKDLERKLGKREEWD
+687 AKDLEKKLGKRDEWD
-702 FATLRQLFDAFSQGR
+702 FTTLRQLFDTFAQGR

-734 GFSMRPGFGDPTDSW
+734 GFALRPGFGDPTDSW
-749 RIEQIWSLYQQSIQF
+749 RIEQVWGLYQQNIQF

-778 RVAGGLSQ
+778 RIAGGLSQ

-812 AAQDMGYESM
+812 AAQEMGYESM
-822 VRLSASLENLDVE
+822 VRLSASLEHLEVE
-835 DKVLLATWYL
+835 DKVLLATWFL
-845 SKAMNHNQF
+845 SKAINQNQF
-854 EQAHWWAL
+854 EQAHWWAM

-875 HNAIPREQIEQWLPK
+875 HNVIPREQAEQWLPK
-890 LLELNWQKEQM
+890 LLEQNWLKEPM
-901 IAFAVVMMCRKTGD
+901 IAFAAVMICRKTGD
-915 RLFDVSDDYREQVR
+915 RLFDISDDYREQVLT
-929 SKLKQSKVPES
+929 KLKQSKVPES
-940 WISLVEEVKEL
+940 WVSLVEEVKEL

-970 ISS
+970 VHH

>member
-1 MTSPRFLV
+1 MASPRFLV

-16 NTVVAFCEITD
+16 NTVVAYCEITD
-27 NLEQSNVTLFDI
+27 NLEQSEVSLFDI

-60 PADGQI
+60 PAVGQI
-66 SPSDLILP
+66 SPSDLTLP
-74 WESVR
+74 WDNEPVA
-79 TEGDIDNVIVGEWAR
+79 GDINNLIVGEWAR

-108 KSWLSHQAVDRRS
+108 KSWLSHQAVDRS
-121 EILPWAGAADVEK
+121 SDILPWAGAQDVDK
-134 VSPVTASA
+134 VSPVIASA
-142 SYLNHIRQSWN
+142 SYLNHIRQAWN

-177 ARKLTLEAAEQAG
+177 ARKLTLEAAELAG
-190 LGKIVLLE
+190 LKKIVLLE

-203 CYDWYARHQHTASE
+203 CYDWYARHQQTAAD
-217 ELKTLPLILVCD
+217 ELKELPLILVCD
-229 VGGGTTDLSLIEAK
+229 VGGGTTDLSLIEAS
-243 FDSDEL
+243 FSSQDEL

-271 AHLAEQRFS
+271 AHLAESRFN
-280 QSKKLNAANLT
+280 QSKKLTAASLT

-296 TRKAKENLLSANAPD
+296 TRKAKENLLSASAPE

-324 LGGTKSVQLSKQEV
+324 LGGTKSIGLSKQEV
-338 HQIALDGFFPLSGFE
+338 HQIALDGFFPLSDFS

-367 LPYVADPAVSKHI
+367 LPYVADPAVSKHV
-380 AEFLTQHQQVSYAA
+380 AEFLTQHQQVARAA
-394 LNRANKL
+394 LGIEDDK
-401 NLESNQ
+401 
-407 DLESNQNLES
+407 QN
-417 NQYLENGE
+417 
-425 GTEKPAIPVGLL
+425 AIPVGLL
-437 LNGGVFNSEL
+437 LNGGVFNSAL
-447 VTERITQLL
+447 VTERVTTLL
-456 ENWKGT
+456 SDWRGA
-462 PITVLDNPHPD
+462 PVTVLDNPHPD

-498 ARSYFLHLPEKNK
+498 ARSYFLHLQEKNK

-536 SLTLGEPVK
+536 SLTLGEPVR
-545 FNLLTSTHDSF
+545 FNLLTSTHDTLTN
-556 GNTNSGSNASIQ
+556 NTAIQ
-568 NGMMVDVDPDIFA
+568 NGVMVDVDPDLFA
-581 PLPPYISTLESE
+581 PLPPYITTLEGE
-593 GATLQANQ
+593 GAELQANQ

-613 TEVGTLKMECVSTED
+613 TEVGTLKMECVSAED
-628 DSTENDSKRW
+628 DSKRW
-638 KLEFEVRNQQAD
+638 ELEFEVRNKQTD
-650 DQENSSFHPNLE
+650 DSEQVKLHPKLN
-662 ECKTLISRIYS
+662 ECKELIARLYS
-673 GNKKSAEGKEIKTL
+673 GNKKSAESKEIKTL
-687 PKDLERKLGKREEWD
+687 AKDLEKKLGKRDEWD
-702 FATLRQLFDAFSQGR
+702 FTTLRQLFDTFAQGR

-734 GFSMRPGFGDPTDSW
+734 GFALRPGFGDPTDSW
-749 RIEQIWSLYQQSIQF
+749 RIEQVWGLYQQNIQF

-778 RVAGGLSQ
+778 RIAGGLSQ

-822 VRLSASLENLDVE
+822 VRLSASLEHLEVE
-835 DKVLLATWYL
+835 DKVLLATWFL
-845 SKAMNHNQF
+845 SKAINHNQF
-854 EQAHWWAL
+854 EQAHWWAM

-875 HNAIPREQIEQWLPK
+875 HNVVPREQAEQWLPK
-890 LLELNWQKEQM
+890 LLEQNWQKEPM
-901 IAFAVVMMCRKTGD
+901 IAFAAVMICRKTGD
-915 RLFDVSDDYREQVR
+915 RLFDISDDYREQVLA
-929 SKLKQSKVPES
+929 KLKQSKVPES
-940 WISLVEEVKEL
+940 WVSLVEEVKEL
-951 SESESKRVFGD
+951 SESESKRIFGD

-970 ISS
+970 VNN

>member
-1 MTSPRFLV
+1 MASPRFLV

-16 NTVVAFCEITD
+16 NTVVAYCEITD
-27 NLEQSNVTLFDI
+27 NLEQSEVSLFDI

-60 PADGQI
+60 PAVGQI
-66 SPSDLILP
+66 SPSDLTLP
-74 WESVR
+74 WENEPVS
-79 TEGDIDNVIVGEWAR
+79 GDISNVIVGEWAR

-108 KSWLSHQAVDRRS
+108 KSWLSHQAVDRS
-121 EILPWAGAADVEK
+121 SDILPWAGAQDVDK
-134 VSPVTASA
+134 VSPVIASA
-142 SYLNHIRQSWN
+142 SYLNHIRQAWN

-177 ARKLTLEAAEQAG
+177 ARKLTLEAAQLAG
-190 LGKIVLLE
+190 LKKIVLLE

-203 CYDWYARHQHTASE
+203 CYDWYARHQQTAAD
-217 ELKTLPLILVCD
+217 ELKELPLILVCD
-229 VGGGTTDLSLIEAK
+229 VGGGTTDLSLIEAS
-243 FDSDEL
+243 FSSQNEL

-271 AHLAEQRFS
+271 AHLAESRFN
-280 QSKKLNAANLT
+280 QSKKLTAASLT

-296 TRKAKENLLSANAPD
+296 TRKAKENLLSASAPE

-324 LGGTKSVQLSKQEV
+324 LGGTKSIGLSKQEV
-338 HQIALDGFFPLSGFE
+338 HQIALDGFFPLSDFS

-367 LPYVADPAVSKHI
+367 LPYVADPAVSKHV
-380 AEFLTQHQQVSYAA
+380 AEFLTQHQQVSRAA
-394 LNRANKL
+394 LGIEDDK
-401 NLESNQ
+401 
-407 DLESNQNLES
+407 QN
-417 NQYLENGE
+417 
-425 GTEKPAIPVGLL
+425 AIPVGLL

-447 VTERITQLL
+447 VTERVTTLL
-456 ENWKGT
+456 SDWRGA
-462 PITVLDNPHPD
+462 PVTVLDNPHPD

-485 ARRGAQLKIGGGA
+485 ARRGAQLRIGGGA
-498 ARSYFLHLPEKNK
+498 ARSYFLHLQEKNK

-536 SLTLGEPVK
+536 SLTLGEPVR
-545 FNLLTSTHDSF
+545 FNLLTSTHDTLTN
-556 GNTNSGSNASIQ
+556 NTAIQ
-568 NGMMVDVDPDIFA
+568 NGVMVDVDPDLFA
-581 PLPPYISTLESE
+581 PLPPYITTLEGE
-593 GATLQANQ
+593 GAELQANQ

-613 TEVGTLKMECVSTED
+613 TEVGTLKMECVSAED
-628 DSTENDSKRW
+628 DSKRW
-638 KLEFEVRNQQAD
+638 ELEFEVRNKQTD
-650 DQENSSFHPNLE
+650 DSEQVKLHPKLN
-662 ECKTLISRIYS
+662 ECKELIARLYS
-673 GNKKSAEGKEIKTL
+673 GNKKSAESKEIKTL
-687 PKDLERKLGKREEWD
+687 AKDLEKKLGKRDEWD
-702 FATLRQLFDAFSQGR
+702 FTTLRQLFDTFAQGR

-734 GFSMRPGFGDPTDSW
+734 GFALRPGFGDPTDSW
-749 RIEQIWSLYQQSIQF
+749 RIEQVWSLYQQNIQF

-778 RVAGGLSQ
+778 RIAGGLSQ

-822 VRLSASLENLDVE
+822 VRLAASLEHLEVE
-835 DKVLLATWYL
+835 DKVLLATWFL
-845 SKAMNHNQF
+845 SKAINHNQF
-854 EQAHWWAL
+854 EQAHWWAM

-875 HNAIPREQIEQWLPK
+875 HNVIPREQAEQWLPK
-890 LLELNWQKEQM
+890 LLEQNWQKEPM
-901 IAFAVVMMCRKTGD
+901 IAFAAVMICRKTGD
-915 RLFDVSDDYREQVR
+915 RLFDISDDYREQVLT
-929 SKLKQSKVPES
+929 KLKQSKVPES
-940 WISLVEEVKEL
+940 WVSLVEEVKEL
-951 SESESKRVFGD
+951 SESESKRIFGD

-970 ISS
+970 VNN

>member
-1 MTSPRFLV
+1 MASPRFLV

-16 NTVVAFCEITD
+16 NTVVAYCEITD
-27 NLEQSNVTLFDI
+27 NLEQSEVSLFDI

-60 PADGQI
+60 PAVGQI
-66 SPSDLILP
+66 SPSDLTLP
-74 WESVR
+74 WDNEPVA
-79 TEGDIDNVIVGEWAR
+79 GDINNVIVGEWAR

-108 KSWLSHQAVDRRS
+108 KSWLSHQAVDRNS
-121 EILPWAGAADVEK
+121 DILPWAGAQDVDK
-134 VSPVTASA
+134 VSPVIASA
-142 SYLNHIRQSWN
+142 SYLNHIRQAWN

-177 ARKLTLEAAEQAG
+177 ARKLTLEAAELAG
-190 LGKIVLLE
+190 LKKIVLLE

-203 CYDWYARHQHTASE
+203 CYDWYARHQQTAAD
-217 ELKTLPLILVCD
+217 ELKDLPLILVCD

-243 FDSDEL
+243 FTNSDL

-271 AHLAEQRFS
+271 AHLAESRFN
-280 QSKKLNAANLT
+280 QNKKLTAASLT

-296 TRKAKENLLSANAPD
+296 TRKAKENLLSASAPD

-324 LGGTKSVQLSKQEV
+324 LGGTKSIALSKQEV
-338 HQIALDGFFPLSGFE
+338 HQIALDGFFPLSDFS

-367 LPYVADPAVSKHI
+367 LPYVADPAVSKHV
-380 AEFLTQHQQVSYAA
+380 AEFLTQHQQVSRAA
-394 LNRANKL
+394 LGIEDDK
-401 NLESNQ
+401 
-407 DLESNQNLES
+407 QN
-417 NQYLENGE
+417 
-425 GTEKPAIPVGLL
+425 AIPVGLL
-437 LNGGVFNSEL
+437 LNGGVFNSDL
-447 VTERITQLL
+447 VTERVTTLL
-456 ENWKGT
+456 SDWRGA
-462 PITVLDNPHPD
+462 PVTVLDNPHPD

-498 ARSYFLHLPEKNK
+498 ARSYFLHLQEKNK

-536 SLTLGEPVK
+536 SLTLGEPVR
-545 FNLLTSTHDSF
+545 FNLLTSTHDTLTN
-556 GNTNSGSNASIQ
+556 NTAIQ
-568 NGMMVDVDPDIFA
+568 NGVMVDVDPDLFA
-581 PLPPYISTLESE
+581 PLPPYITTLEGE
-593 GATLQANQ
+593 GAELQANQ

-613 TEVGTLKMECVSTED
+613 TEVGTLKMECVSAED
-628 DSTENDSKRW
+628 DSKRW
-638 KLEFEVRNQQAD
+638 ELEFEVRNKQTD
-650 DQENSSFHPNLE
+650 DSEQVKLHPKLN
-662 ECKTLISRIYS
+662 ECKELIARLYS
-673 GNKKSAEGKEIKTL
+673 GNKKSAEGNEIKTL
-687 PKDLERKLGKREEWD
+687 AKDLEKKLGKRDEWD
-702 FATLRQLFDAFSQGR
+702 FTTLRQLFDTFAQGR

-734 GFSMRPGFGDPTDSW
+734 GFALRPGFGDPTDSW
-749 RIEQIWSLYQQSIQF
+749 RIEQVWGLYQQNIQF

-778 RVAGGLSQ
+778 RIAGGLSQ

-812 AAQDMGYESM
+812 AAQEMGYESM
-822 VRLSASLENLDVE
+822 VRLSASLEHLEVE
-835 DKVLLATWYL
+835 DKVLLATWFL
-845 SKAMNHNQF
+845 SKAINQNQF
-854 EQAHWWAL
+854 EQAHWWAM

-875 HNAIPREQIEQWLPK
+875 HNVIPREQAEQWLPK
-890 LLELNWQKEQM
+890 LLEQNWLKEPM
-901 IAFAVVMMCRKTGD
+901 IAFAAVMICRKTGD
-915 RLFDVSDDYREQVR
+915 RLFDISDDYREQVLT
-929 SKLKQSKVPES
+929 KLKQSKVPES
-940 WISLVEEVKEL
+940 WVSLVEEVKEL

-970 ISS
+970 IHH

>member
-1 MTSPRFLV
+1 MASPRFLV

-16 NTVVAFCEITD
+16 NTVVAYCEITD
-27 NLEQSNVTLFDI
+27 NLEQSEVSLFDI

-60 PADGQI
+60 PAVGQI
-66 SPSDLILP
+66 SPSDLTLP
-74 WESVR
+74 WENEPVA
-79 TEGDIDNVIVGEWAR
+79 GDINNVIVGEWAR

-108 KSWLSHQAVDRRS
+108 KSWLSHQAVDRNS
-121 EILPWAGAADVEK
+121 DILPWAGAQDVDK
-134 VSPVTASA
+134 VSPVIASA
-142 SYLNHIRQSWN
+142 SYLNHIRQAWN

-177 ARKLTLEAAEQAG
+177 ARKLTLEAAELAG
-190 LGKIVLLE
+190 LKKIVLLE

-203 CYDWYARHQHTASE
+203 CYDWYARHQQTAAD
-217 ELKTLPLILVCD
+217 ELKDLPLILVCD

-243 FDSDEL
+243 FTNSDL

-271 AHLAEQRFS
+271 AHLAESRFS
-280 QSKKLNAANLT
+280 QNKKLTAASLT

-296 TRKAKENLLSANAPD
+296 TRKAKENLLSTSAPD

-324 LGGTKSVQLSKQEV
+324 LGGTKSIALSKQEV
-338 HQIALDGFFPLSGFE
+338 HQIALDGFFPLSDFS

-367 LPYVADPAVSKHI
+367 LPYVADPAVSKHV
-380 AEFLTQHQQVSYAA
+380 AEFLTQHQQVSRAA
-394 LNRANKL
+394 LGIEDDK
-401 NLESNQ
+401 
-407 DLESNQNLES
+407 QN
-417 NQYLENGE
+417 
-425 GTEKPAIPVGLL
+425 AIPVGLL

-447 VTERITQLL
+447 VTERVTTLL
-456 ENWKGT
+456 SDWRGA
-462 PITVLDNPHPD
+462 PVTVLDNPHPD

-498 ARSYFLHLPEKNK
+498 ARSYFLHLQEKNK

-536 SLTLGEPVK
+536 SLTLGEPVR
-545 FNLLTSTHDSF
+545 FNLLTSTHDTLTN
-556 GNTNSGSNASIQ
+556 NTAIQ
-568 NGMMVDVDPDIFA
+568 NGVMVDVDPDLFA
-581 PLPPYISTLESE
+581 PLPPYITTLEGE
-593 GATLQANQ
+593 GAELQANQ

-613 TEVGTLKMECVSTED
+613 TEVGTLKMECVSAED
-628 DSTENDSKRW
+628 DSKRW
-638 KLEFEVRNQQAD
+638 ELEFEVRNKQTD
-650 DQENSSFHPNLE
+650 DSEQVKLHPKLN
-662 ECKTLISRIYS
+662 ECKELIARLYS
-673 GNKKSAEGKEIKTL
+673 GNKKSAESKEIKTL
-687 PKDLERKLGKREEWD
+687 AKDLEKKLGKRDEWD
-702 FATLRQLFDAFSQGR
+702 FTTLRQLFDTFAQGR

-734 GFSMRPGFGDPTDSW
+734 GFALRPGFGDPTDSW
-749 RIEQIWSLYQQSIQF
+749 RIEQVWGLYQQNIQF

-778 RVAGGLSQ
+778 RIAGGLSQ

-812 AAQDMGYESM
+812 AAQEMGYESM
-822 VRLSASLENLDVE
+822 VRLSASLEHLEVE
-835 DKVLLATWYL
+835 DKVLLATWFL
-845 SKAMNHNQF
+845 SKAINQNQF
-854 EQAHWWAL
+854 EQAHWWAM

-875 HNAIPREQIEQWLPK
+875 HNVIPREQAEQWLPK
-890 LLELNWQKEQM
+890 LLEQNWLKEPM
-901 IAFAVVMMCRKTGD
+901 IAFAAVMICRKTGD
-915 RLFDVSDDYREQVR
+915 RLFDISDDYREQVLT
-929 SKLKQSKVPES
+929 KLKQSKVPES
-940 WISLVEEVKEL
+940 WVSLVEEVKEL

-970 ISS
+970 VHH

>member
-1 MTSPRFLV
+1 MASPRFLV

-16 NTVVAFCEITD
+16 NTVVAYCEITD
-27 NLEQSNVTLFDI
+27 NLEQSEVSLFDI

-60 PADGQI
+60 PAVGQI
-66 SPSDLILP
+66 SPSDLTLP
-74 WESVR
+74 WENEPVS
-79 TEGDIDNVIVGEWAR
+79 GDISNVIVGEWAR

-108 KSWLSHQAVDRRS
+108 KSWLSHQAVDRS
-121 EILPWAGAADVEK
+121 SDILPWAGAQDVDK
-134 VSPVTASA
+134 VSPVIASA
-142 SYLNHIRQSWN
+142 SYLNHIRQAWN

-177 ARKLTLEAAEQAG
+177 ARKLTLEAAELAG
-190 LGKIVLLE
+190 LKKIVLLE

-203 CYDWYARHQHTASE
+203 CYDWYARHQQTAAD
-217 ELKTLPLILVCD
+217 ELKELPLILVCD
-229 VGGGTTDLSLIEAK
+229 VGGGTTDLSLIEAS
-243 FDSDEL
+243 FSSQDEL

-271 AHLAEQRFS
+271 AHLAERRFN
-280 QSKKLNAANLT
+280 QSKKLTAASLT

-296 TRKAKENLLSANAPD
+296 TRKAKENLLSASAPE

-324 LGGTKSVQLSKQEV
+324 LGGTKSIGLSKQEV
-338 HQIALDGFFPLSGFE
+338 HQIALDGFFPLSDFS

-367 LPYVADPAVSKHI
+367 LPYVADPAVSKHV
-380 AEFLTQHQQVSYAA
+380 AEFLTQHQQVARAA
-394 LNRANKL
+394 LGIEDDK
-401 NLESNQ
+401 
-407 DLESNQNLES
+407 QN
-417 NQYLENGE
+417 
-425 GTEKPAIPVGLL
+425 AIPVGLL

-447 VTERITQLL
+447 VTERVTTLL
-456 ENWKGT
+456 SDWRGA
-462 PITVLDNPHPD
+462 PVTVLDNPHPD

-498 ARSYFLHLPEKNK
+498 ARSYFLHLQEKNK

-536 SLTLGEPVK
+536 SLTLGEPVR
-545 FNLLTSTHDSF
+545 FNLLTSTHDTLTN
-556 GNTNSGSNASIQ
+556 NTAIQ
-568 NGMMVDVDPDIFA
+568 NGVMVDVDPDLFA
-581 PLPPYISTLESE
+581 PLPPYITTLEGE
-593 GATLQANQ
+593 GAELQANQ

-613 TEVGTLKMECVSTED
+613 TEVGTLKMECVSAED
-628 DSTENDSKRW
+628 DSKRW
-638 KLEFEVRNQQAD
+638 ELEFEVRNKQTD
-650 DQENSSFHPNLE
+650 DSEQVKLHPKLN
-662 ECKTLISRIYS
+662 ECKELIARLYS
-673 GNKKSAEGKEIKTL
+673 GNKKSAESKEIKTL
-687 PKDLERKLGKREEWD
+687 AKDLEKKLGKRDEWD
-702 FATLRQLFDAFSQGR
+702 FTTLRQLFDTFAQGR

-734 GFSMRPGFGDPTDSW
+734 GFALRPGFGDPTDSW
-749 RIEQIWSLYQQSIQF
+749 RIEQVWGLYQQNIQF

-778 RVAGGLSQ
+778 RIAGGLSQ

-822 VRLSASLENLDVE
+822 VRLSASLEHLEVE
-835 DKVLLATWYL
+835 DKVLLATWFL
-845 SKAMNHNQF
+845 SKAINHNQF
-854 EQAHWWAL
+854 EQAHWWAM

-875 HNAIPREQIEQWLPK
+875 HNVVPREQAEQWLPK
-890 LLELNWQKEQM
+890 LLEQNWQKEPM
-901 IAFAVVMMCRKTGD
+901 IAFAAVMICRKTGD
-915 RLFDVSDDYREQVR
+915 RLFDISDDYREQVLA
-929 SKLKQSKVPES
+929 KLKQSKVPES
-940 WISLVEEVKEL
+940 WVSLVEEVKEL
-951 SESESKRVFGD
+951 SESESKRIFGD

-970 ISS
+970 VNN

>member
-1 MTSPRFLV
+1 MASPRFLV

-16 NTVVAFCEITD
+16 NTVVAYCEITD
-27 NLEQSNVTLFDI
+27 NLEQSEVSLFDI

-60 PADGQI
+60 PAVGQI
-66 SPSDLILP
+66 SPSDLTLP
-74 WESVR
+74 WENEPVS
-79 TEGDIDNVIVGEWAR
+79 GDISNVIVGEWAR

-108 KSWLSHQAVDRRS
+108 KSWLSHQAVDRS
-121 EILPWAGAADVEK
+121 SDILPWAGAQDVDK
-134 VSPVTASA
+134 VSPVIASA
-142 SYLNHIRQSWN
+142 SYLNHIRQAWN

-177 ARKLTLEAAEQAG
+177 ARKLTLEAAQLAG
-190 LGKIVLLE
+190 LKKIVLLE

-203 CYDWYARHQHTASE
+203 CYDWYARHQQTAAD
-217 ELKTLPLILVCD
+217 ELKELPLILVCD
-229 VGGGTTDLSLIEAK
+229 VGGGTTDLSLIEAS
-243 FDSDEL
+243 FSSQNEL

-271 AHLAEQRFS
+271 AHLAESRFN
-280 QSKKLNAANLT
+280 QSKKLTAASLT

-296 TRKAKENLLSANAPD
+296 TRKAKENLLSASAPE

-324 LGGTKSVQLSKQEV
+324 LGGTKSIGLSKQEV
-338 HQIALDGFFPLSGFE
+338 HQIALDGFFPLSDFS

-367 LPYVADPAVSKHI
+367 LPYVADPAVSKHV
-380 AEFLTQHQQVSYAA
+380 AEFLTQHQQVSRAA
-394 LNRANKL
+394 LGIEDDK
-401 NLESNQ
+401 
-407 DLESNQNLES
+407 QN
-417 NQYLENGE
+417 
-425 GTEKPAIPVGLL
+425 AIPVGLL

-447 VTERITQLL
+447 VTERVTTLL
-456 ENWKGT
+456 SDWRGA
-462 PITVLDNPHPD
+462 PVTVLDNPHPD

-498 ARSYFLHLPEKNK
+498 ARSYFLHLQEKNK

-536 SLTLGEPVK
+536 SLTLGEPVR
-545 FNLLTSTHDSF
+545 FNLLTSTHDPLTN
-556 GNTNSGSNASIQ
+556 NTAIQ
-568 NGMMVDVDPDIFA
+568 NGVMVDVDPDLFA
-581 PLPPYISTLESE
+581 PLPPYITTLEGE
-593 GATLQANQ
+593 GAELQANQ

-613 TEVGTLKMECVSTED
+613 TEVGTLKMECVSAED
-628 DSTENDSKRW
+628 DSKRW
-638 KLEFEVRNQQAD
+638 ELEFEVRNKQTD
-650 DQENSSFHPNLE
+650 DSEQVKLHPKLN
-662 ECKTLISRIYS
+662 ECKELVARLYS
-673 GNKKSAEGKEIKTL
+673 GNKKSAESKEIKTL
-687 PKDLERKLGKREEWD
+687 AKDLEKKLGKRDEWD
-702 FATLRQLFDAFSQGR
+702 FTTLRQLFDTFAQGR

-734 GFSMRPGFGDPTDSW
+734 GFALRPGFGDPTDSW
-749 RIEQIWSLYQQSIQF
+749 RIEQVWGLYQQNIQF

-778 RVAGGLSQ
+778 RIAGGLSQ

-822 VRLSASLENLDVE
+822 VRLSASLEHLEVE
-835 DKVLLATWYL
+835 DKVLLATWFL
-845 SKAMNHNQF
+845 SKAINHNQF
-854 EQAHWWAL
+854 EQAHWWAM

-875 HNAIPREQIEQWLPK
+875 HNVVPREQAEQWLPK
-890 LLELNWQKEQM
+890 LLEQNWQKEPM
-901 IAFAVVMMCRKTGD
+901 IAFAAVMICRKTGD
-915 RLFDVSDDYREQVR
+915 RLFDISDDYREQVLA
-929 SKLKQSKVPES
+929 KLKQSKVPES
-940 WISLVEEVKEL
+940 WVSLVEEVKEL
-951 SESESKRVFGD
+951 SESESKRIFGD

-970 ISS
+970 VNN